1 MVDLTYEE
9 QFERQICEYLEAH
22 DWKYSPNDEGYDA
35 ERALFPEDV
44 FGWFEDLDLKAWK
57 RSIGSGPRADAAKEA
72 LLDLIVQLRA
82 TPLDNK
88 GGGPGGT
95 LQLLRSDL
103 PVGLR
108 DELKMVQWRP
118 ADPTNATR
126 MAAYG
131 KVRLRIMRQ
140 VHYSRRKPH
149 DSIDLVAF
157 INGIP
162 VATFELKTNFKQ
174 SIEAAVKQYAQ
185 DRNPKGEP
193 LLAFGTGALVHFV
206 VTESEVRMTTHL
218 DGENTYF
225 LPFNKGKDGGAG
237 NQVNEHGPATAYLW
251 EQVMARDTWLD
262 IFGSMLF
269 VDVKTSTNMITR
281 ERKTSTNVIFP
292 RFHQWQAVSR
302 MVEQVEVESAGGR
315 FLVQH
320 SAGSGKTNTIG
331 WTAHHLSNL
340 HDQTGRKIF
349 DTVVVITDRTV
360 LDDQMQRA
368 VLQIEGK
375 PDYVYNVDKR
385 ARTDAG
391 SKSRALLKALQDRRR
406 IVVVTIQTFPAVLKL
421 LSQDDSLAEH
431 RFAVIADEAHSSQAG
446 ATAKKVRQVL
456 RAGGQDVDEGT
467 EVDAE
472 DTINA
477 FADVPTPNVSFFAF
491 TATPK
496 QKTVELFGRRE
507 TPDAK
512 PFAFDVYSMKQA
524 IQEGFIL
531 DVLPR
536 FQHYGT
542 VYQIA
547 EVIKKNGVNISA
559 DDEDHLVEKAA
570 AARALKRFVRL
581 HPTNIA
587 QKVVIIVEHFRA
599 NVAGMLGGHAKAMI
613 VTSERKHALRYKVL
627 VDKYIKSKGYDLGTL
642 VAFSGA
648 VDDPEFGIHDKVSEA
663 KMNPG
668 VGPDLAKAF
677 AEPNYRVMIAADKFQ
692 TGFDQPLLCAMYVD
706 KRLEDIQAVQTL
718 SRLNRTFHVGNL
730 VKDRV
735 FILDFVNE
743 PKDIQAA
750 FAKWYE
756 EAEIETETNP
766 NQLHVLAMGLR
777 TFGIF
782 DLQDVA
788 QFVQGAQAGDRN
800 GITAAMSRAQDQFA
814 RNWQQAHEDQDTQAV
829 KRLEQFRKNVSSFVR
844 LYDFLSQVYD
854 YSGSPLEDLSDFCR
868 ELAQWIKAERT
879 HDEIDISS
887 ARLVVIDQKD
897 KGVTNASVTMKGN
910 KLTGPRALGTAT
922 VNDPQMVPLLEVI
935 DTLNTLFD
943 DLSES
948 AIAGLMALVIQA
960 AKSDEVLK
968 SRALENSLEN
978 FLKSEKVRD
987 RVLDTLLA
995 APGELGKVVAEVVG
1009 DGKGLDSIIAGAFHG
1024 VRLEAEQAVSTE
1036 GDKPLR

>member
-9 QFERQICEYLEAH
+9 QFERQICEHLAAH
-22 DWKYSPNDEGYDA
+22 GWLYSPNGQGYDA
-35 ERALFPEDV
+35 DRALYPDDV
-44 FGWFEDLDLKAWK
+44 FDWFEELDPQAWK
-57 RSIGSGPRADAAKEA
+57 RGIGSGQRADSPKKA
-72 LLDLIVQLRA
+72 LLDLIVQLRS

-95 LQLLRSDL
+95 LQLLRSDV
-103 PVGLR
+103 PIGLR

-118 ADPTNATR
+118 ADPTNVTR
-126 MAAYG
+126 MTAYG

-140 VHYSRRKPH
+140 VHYSRQKPH

-174 SIEAAVKQYAQ
+174 SIDAAVKQYAQ

-206 VTESEVRMTTHL
+206 VTESEVRMTSHL
-218 DGENTYF
+218 DGENTHF
-225 LPFNKGKDGGAG
+225 LPFNKGNNGGAG
-237 NQVNEHGPATAYLW
+237 NPVNEHGPATAYLW

-269 VDVKTSTNMITR
+269 VDVKTTTNAITR

-302 MVEQVEVESAGGR
+302 MVEQVKAESVGGR
-315 FLVQH
+315 FLIQH

-331 WTAHHLSNL
+331 WTAHRLSNL
-340 HDQTGRKIF
+340 HDQTGRKVF

-385 ARTDAG
+385 ARTDEG

-421 LSQDDSLAEH
+421 LSQDDSLAGH

-456 RAGGQDVDEGT
+456 RAGGQEVDEGT

-477 FADVPTPNVSFFAF
+477 LVDVPTPNVSFFAF

-496 QKTVELFGRRE
+496 PKTIELFGRRK
-507 TPDAK
+507 TPDGK
-512 PFAFDVYSMKQA
+512 PSAFDVYSMKQA

-536 FQHYGT
+536 YQNYGT

-547 EVIKKNGVNISA
+547 EAIKKNGVNVSA
-559 DDEDHLVEKAA
+559 DDEDNLVEKTAA
-570 AARALKRFVRL
+570 AKALKRFVRL

-587 QKVVIIVEHFRA
+587 QKVEIIVEHFRA
-599 NVAGMLGGHAKAMI
+599 NVAGLLGGHAKAMI
-613 VTSERKHALRYKVL
+613 VTSERKHALRYKL
-627 VDKYIKSKGYDLGTL
+627 AIDKYIKSKGYDLGTL
-642 VAFSGA
+642 VAFSGTL
-648 VDDPEFGIHDKVSEA
+648 DDPESGIHEEVSEA

-668 VGPDLAKAF
+668 VGRDLAEAF

-706 KRLEDIQAVQTL
+706 KRLDGIQAVQTL
-718 SRLNRTFHVGNL
+718 SRLNRTFRMDNL

-735 FILDFVNE
+735 FILDFINE

-750 FAKWYE
+750 FSQYYE
-756 EAEIETETNP
+756 EAEIETETDP

-782 DLQDVA
+782 DTQDVA
-788 QFVQGAQAGDRN
+788 QFVQGVQDGDRN
-800 GITAAMSRAQDQFA
+800 AITAAMSRAQDRFA
-814 RNWQQAHEDQDTQAV
+814 QAWDQTQDAEDTQAV
-829 KRLEQFRKNVSSFVR
+829 ERLEQFRKNVSSFVR

-854 YSGSPLEDLSDFCR
+854 YSGSPLEDLCAFCR
-868 ELAQWIKAERT
+868 ELAQWIKAEHT

-887 ARLVVIDQKD
+887 ARLVAIEQKD
-897 KGVTNASVTMKGN
+897 KGITNASVTEKGD
-910 KLTGPRALGTAT
+910 KLSGPSAVGTAK
-922 VNDPQMVPLLEVI
+922 VKDPKLVPLLEVI
-935 DTLNTLFD
+935 DTLNSLFD

-948 AIAGLMALVIQA
+948 AVAGLMALVIEA
-960 AKSDEVLK
+960 AKADEVLR

-987 RVLDTLLA
+987 RILDTLLA

-1024 VRLEAEQAVSTE
+1024 VRLDAEQEAS
-1036 GDKPLR
+1036 

>member
-1 MVDLTYEE
+1 MVDLTYESEFE
-9 QFERQICEYLEAH
+9 QRICEYLAAH
-22 DWKYSPNDEGYDA
+22 GWEYSANGEGYDA

-44 FGWFEDLDLKAWK
+44 FDWFKDLDPQAWK
-57 RSIGSGPRADAAKEA
+57 RSIGSGPRADSAKEA
-72 LLDLIVQLRA
+72 LLDLIVQLRS
-82 TPLDNK
+82 TPLDNR

-95 LQLLRSDL
+95 LQLLRSNV

-108 DELKMVQWRP
+108 DEMKMVQWRP

-126 MAAYG
+126 IAAYD

-140 VHYSRRKPH
+140 VHYSRQKPH

-174 SIEAAVKQYAQ
+174 SIDAAVKQYAQ

-193 LLAFGTGALVHFV
+193 LLSFGTGALVHFV

-218 DGENTYF
+218 DGEDTYF
-225 LPFNKGKDGGAG
+225 LPFNKGNNGGAG
-237 NQVNEHGPATAYLW
+237 NPVNEQGPATAYLW
-251 EQVMARDTWLD
+251 EQVMARDAWLD

-269 VDVKTSTNMITR
+269 VDVKTSTNAITR

-302 MVEQVEVESAGGR
+302 MVEQVKAESVGGR
-315 FLVQH
+315 FLIQH

-331 WTAHHLSNL
+331 WTAHRLSNL
-340 HDQTGRKIF
+340 HDPTGRKVF

-385 ARTDAG
+385 ARTDQG

-406 IVVVTIQTFPAVLKL
+406 IVVVTIQTFPAVLQL
-421 LSQDDSLAEH
+421 LSQDDSLAGH

-456 RAGGQDVDEGT
+456 RAGGQEVDEGT

-477 FADVPTPNVSFFAF
+477 FADAPTPNVSFFAF

-496 QKTVELFGRRE
+496 PKTIELFGRRE

-512 PFAFDVYSMKQA
+512 PSAFDVYSMKQA

-536 FQHYGT
+536 YQNYGT
-542 VYQIA
+542 IYQIA
-547 EVIKKNGVNISA
+547 EAIKKNGVNVSA
-559 DDEDHLVEKAA
+559 NDEENLVEKAA
-570 AARALKRFVRL
+570 AAKALKRFVRL

-587 QKVVIIVEHFRA
+587 QKVEIIVEHFRA
-599 NVAGMLGGHAKAMI
+599 NVANLLGGHAKAMI
-613 VTSERKHALRYKVL
+613 VTSERKHALRYKL
-627 VDKYIKSKGYDLGTL
+627 VIDKYIKTKGYDIGTL
-642 VAFSGA
+642 VAFSGTL
-648 VDDPEFGIHDKVSEA
+648 DDPESGIHDEVSEA

-668 VGPDLAKAF
+668 AGPDLAEAF

-706 KRLEDIQAVQTL
+706 KRLDNIQAVQTL
-718 SRLNRTFHVGNL
+718 SRLNRTFRSGNL

-735 FILDFVNE
+735 FILDFVND
-743 PKDIQAA
+743 PKDIQAE
-750 FAKWYE
+750 FAKYYE

-782 DLQDVA
+782 DTQDVA
-788 QFVQGAQAGDRN
+788 QFVQGAQDGDRN
-800 GITAAMSRAQDQFA
+800 AITAAMSGAQDRFA
-814 RNWQQAHEDQDTQAV
+814 QAWDQAQDNEDTQAV
-829 KRLEQFRKNVSSFVR
+829 ERLEQFRKNVSSFVR

-854 YSGSPLEDLSDFCR
+854 YSGSPLEDLCAFCR

-879 HDEIDISS
+879 HDEVDISS
-887 ARLVVIDQKD
+887 ARLVAIEQKD
-897 KGVTNASVTMKGN
+897 KGVTNASVTEKGD
-910 KLTGPRALGTAT
+910 KLSGPSAVGTAK
-922 VNDPQMVPLLEVI
+922 VKDPKLVPLLEVI
-935 DTLNTLFD
+935 DTLNSLFD

-948 AIAGLMALVIQA
+948 AVAGLMALVIEA
-960 AKSDEVLK
+960 AKSDEVLR

-987 RVLDTLLA
+987 RILDTLLA

-1024 VRLEAEQAVSTE
+1024 VRLDAEQEA
-1036 GDKPLR
+1036 R

>member
-1 MVDLTYEE
+1 MVDLTYESEFE
-9 QFERQICEYLEAH
+9 QRICEYLAAH
-22 DWKYSPNDEGYDA
+22 GWEYSANGEGYDA
-35 ERALFPEDV
+35 ERALFPEDI
-44 FGWFEDLDLKAWK
+44 FDWFKDLDPQAWK
-57 RSIGSGPRADAAKEA
+57 RSIGSGPRADSAKEA
-72 LLDLIVQLRA
+72 LLDLIVQLRS
-82 TPLDNK
+82 TPLDNR

-95 LQLLRSDL
+95 LQLLRSNV

-108 DELKMVQWRP
+108 HEMKMVQWRP

-126 MAAYG
+126 MAAYD

-140 VHYSRRKPH
+140 VHYSRQKPH

-174 SIEAAVKQYAQ
+174 SIDAAVKQYAQ

-218 DGENTYF
+218 DGEDTYF
-225 LPFNKGKDGGAG
+225 LPFNKGNNGGAG
-237 NQVNEHGPATAYLW
+237 NPVNEQGPATAYLW
-251 EQVMARDTWLD
+251 EQVMARDAWLD

-269 VDVKTSTNMITR
+269 VDVKTSTNAITR

-302 MVEQVEVESAGGR
+302 MVEQVKAESVGGR
-315 FLVQH
+315 FLIQH

-331 WTAHHLSNL
+331 WTAHRLSNL
-340 HDQTGRKIF
+340 HDPTGRKVF

-385 ARTDAG
+385 ARTDQG

-421 LSQDDSLAEH
+421 LSQDDSLAGH

-456 RAGGQDVDEGT
+456 RAGGQEVDEGT

-477 FADVPTPNVSFFAF
+477 FADAPTPNVSFFAF

-496 QKTVELFGRRE
+496 PKTIELFGRRE

-512 PFAFDVYSMKQA
+512 PSAFDVYSMKQA

-536 FQHYGT
+536 YQNYGT
-542 VYQIA
+542 IYQIA
-547 EVIKKNGVNISA
+547 EAIKKNGVNVSA
-559 DDEDHLVEKAA
+559 DDEDNLVEKAA
-570 AARALKRFVRL
+570 AAKALKRFVRL

-587 QKVVIIVEHFRA
+587 QKVEIIVEHFRA
-599 NVAGMLGGHAKAMI
+599 NVANLLGGHAKAMI
-613 VTSERKHALRYKVL
+613 VTSERKHALRYKL
-627 VDKYIKSKGYDLGTL
+627 AIDKYIKSKGYDIGTL
-642 VAFSGA
+642 VAFSGTL
-648 VDDPEFGIHDKVSEA
+648 DDPESGIHDEVSEA

-668 VGPDLAKAF
+668 AGPDLAEAF

-706 KRLEDIQAVQTL
+706 KRLDNIQAVQTL
-718 SRLNRTFHVGNL
+718 SRLNRTFRSGNL

-735 FILDFVNE
+735 FILDFVND
-743 PKDIQAA
+743 PKDIQAE
-750 FAKWYE
+750 FAKYYE
-756 EAEIETETNP
+756 EAEIETETDP
-766 NQLHVLAMGLR
+766 NQLHVLAIGLR

-782 DLQDVA
+782 DTQDVA
-788 QFVQGAQAGDRN
+788 QFIQGAQDSDRDA
-800 GITAAMSRAQDQFA
+800 ITAAMSRAQDRFA
-814 RNWQQAHEDQDTQAV
+814 QAWDQAQGEEDSQAV
-829 KRLEQFRKNVSSFVR
+829 ERLEQFRKNVSSFVR

-854 YSGSPLEDLSDFCR
+854 YSGSPLEDLCAFCR
-868 ELAQWIKAERT
+868 ELAQWIKAEHT
-879 HDEIDISS
+879 HDEVDISS
-887 ARLVVIDQKD
+887 ARLVAIEQKD
-897 KGVTNASVTMKGN
+897 KGITNASVTEKGD
-910 KLTGPRALGTAT
+910 KLSGPSAVGTAK
-922 VNDPQMVPLLEVI
+922 VRDPKLVPLLEVI
-935 DTLNTLFD
+935 DTLNSLFD

-948 AIAGLMALVIQA
+948 AVAGLMALVIEA
-960 AKSDEVLK
+960 AKSDEVLR

-987 RVLDTLLA
+987 RILDTLLA

-1024 VRLEAEQAVSTE
+1024 VRLDAEQEA
-1036 GDKPLR
+1036 R

>member
-1 MVDLTYEE
+1 MGDLTYEE
-9 QFERQICEYLEAH
+9 QFERQICEDLAAH
-22 DWKYSPNDEGYDA
+22 GWEYSPNDEGYDA
-35 ERALFPEDV
+35 ARALFPQDV
-44 FGWFEDLDLKAWK
+44 FGWFEDLAPQEWA
-57 RSIGSGPRADAAKEA
+57 RGIGSGPRAAAAQDA

-95 LQLLRSDL
+95 LQLLRSSV

-118 ADPTNATR
+118 ADPTNGTR
-126 MAAYG
+126 VAAYD

-140 VHYSRRKPH
+140 VHYSHQKPH

-162 VATFELKTNFKQ
+162 VATFELKTKFKQ

-193 LLAFGTGALVHFV
+193 LLAFGAGALVHFV
-206 VTESEVRMTTHL
+206 VTESEVRMTTRL
-218 DGENTYF
+218 AGENTYF
-225 LPFNKGKDGGAG
+225 LPFNQGKDGGAG
-237 NQVNEHGPATAYLW
+237 NPVNEDGPATAYLW
-251 EQVMARDTWLD
+251 ERVMARDAWLD

-269 VDVKTSTNMITR
+269 VDVKTSTNLITR
-281 ERKTSTNVIFP
+281 ERKTATNVIFP

-302 MVEQVEVESAGGR
+302 MVEQAEAESAGGR
-315 FLVQH
+315 FLIQH

-340 HDQTGRKIF
+340 HDQAGRKIF

-375 PDYVYNVDKR
+375 RDYVYNVDRR

-406 IVVVTIQTFPAVLKL
+406 IVVVTIQTFPAVLRL
-421 LSQDDSLAEH
+421 LSEDDSLAGH

-456 RAGGQDVDEGT
+456 RAGGQEVDEGAD
-467 EVDAE
+467 VDAE

-496 QKTVELFGRRE
+496 SKTVELFGRRE
-507 TPDAK
+507 TADAK
-512 PFAFDVYSMKQA
+512 PSAFDVYSMKQA

-536 FQHYGT
+536 FQYYGT

-547 EVIKKNGVNISA
+547 EVIKKNGVNISV
-559 DDEDHLVEKAA
+559 DDEDHLVEKTAA
-570 AARALKRFVRL
+570 AKALKRFVRL
-581 HPTNIA
+581 HPTNIS
-587 QKVVIIVEHFRA
+587 QKVEIIVEHFRA

-627 VDKYIKSKGYDLGTL
+627 IDKYIKSKGYDLGTL
-642 VAFSGA
+642 VAFSGTL
-648 VDDPEFGIHDKVSEA
+648 DDPDFGIHDEVSEA

-668 VGPDLAKAF
+668 AGPDLAAAF

-718 SRLNRTFHVGNL
+718 SRLNRTFRMDSL

-756 EAEIETETNP
+756 EAEIETETDP

-777 TFGIF
+777 TFGVF
-782 DLQDVA
+782 DIQDVV
-788 QFVQGAQAGDRN
+788 QFVQGVHDGDRN
-800 GITAAMSRAQDQFA
+800 MITAAMGRAQDEFA
-814 RNWQQAHEDQDTQAV
+814 RKWQRAVEDENAQDV
-829 KRLEQFRKNVSSFVR
+829 ERLEQFRKNVSSFVR

-854 YSGSPLEDLSDFCR
+854 YSGSPLEDLSSFCR

-887 ARLVVIDQKD
+887 ARLVAIEQKD
-897 KGVTNASVTMKGN
+897 KGVTNASVTQKGD
-910 KLTGPRALGTAT
+910 KLTGPTAVGTAT
-922 VNDPQMVPLLEVI
+922 VKDPKMVPLLEVI

-960 AKSDEVLK
+960 AKSDEMLK

-987 RVLDTLLA
+987 RILDTLLA
-995 APGELGKVVAEVVG
+995 APGELGKAVAEVVG
-1009 DGKGLDSIIAGAFHG
+1009 DGRGLNSIIAGAFHG
-1024 VRLEAEQAVSTE
+1024 VRLDAEQEDSAE
-1036 GDKPLR
+1036 GDTPRQ

>member
-9 QFERQICEYLEAH
+9 QFERQICEYLKARKWE
-22 DWKYSPNDEGYDA
+22 YSPNDEGYDA
-35 ERALFPEDV
+35 ERALFPQDV
-44 FGWFEDLDLKAWK
+44 FGWFEDLAPQTWA
-57 RSIGSGPRADAAKEA
+57 RGIGSGPRADVAKDA

-95 LQLLRSDL
+95 LQLLRSNV

-108 DELKMVQWRP
+108 YELKMVQWRP
-118 ADPTNATR
+118 ADSTNASR
-126 MAAYG
+126 MAAYN

-140 VHYSRRKPH
+140 VHYSRQKPH

-206 VTESEVRMTTHL
+206 VTESEVRMTTRL

-225 LPFNKGKDGGAG
+225 LPFNKGRDGGAG
-237 NQVNEHGPATAYLW
+237 NPVNERGPATAYLW

-269 VDVKTSTNMITR
+269 VDVKTSTNLITR

-302 MVEQVEVESAGGR
+302 MVEQVKAESVGGR

-340 HDQTGRKIF
+340 HDQTGRKTF

-421 LSQDDSLAEH
+421 LSQDDSLAGH

-456 RAGGQDVDEGT
+456 RAGGQEVDEGA

-472 DTINA
+472 DAINA
-477 FADVPTPNVSFFAF
+477 LVDSPTPNVSFFAF

-496 QKTVELFGRRE
+496 QKTIELFGRRS
-507 TPDAK
+507 TSDAK
-512 PFAFDVYSMKQA
+512 PSPFDVYSMKQA

-536 FQHYGT
+536 YQNYGT

-559 DDEDHLVEKAA
+559 DDEDHLVEKTAA
-570 AARALKRFVRL
+570 AKALKRFVRL

-587 QKVVIIVEHFRA
+587 QKVEIIVEHFRA
-599 NVAGMLGGHAKAMI
+599 NVAGLLGGHAKAMI
-613 VTSERKHALRYKVL
+613 VTSERKHALRYKL
-627 VDKYIKSKGYDLGTL
+627 AIDKYIKAKGYDLGTL
-642 VAFSGA
+642 VAFSGTL
-648 VDDPEFGIHDKVSEA
+648 DDPESGIHDEVSEA

-668 VGPDLAKAF
+668 AGPDLAEAF
-677 AEPNYRVMIAADKFQ
+677 ADPNYRVMIAADKFQ

-706 KRLEDIQAVQTL
+706 KRLDGIQAVQTL
-718 SRLNRTFHVGNL
+718 SRLNRTFRMDNL

-735 FILDFVNE
+735 FVLDFVNE

-750 FAKWYE
+750 FAQWYE

-782 DLQDVA
+782 DLQDVTQFA
-788 QFVQGAQAGDRN
+788 QGVQAGDRN
-800 GITAAMSRAQDQFA
+800 KITAAMSRAQDQFA
-814 RNWQQAHEDQDTQAV
+814 RKWQQAHDDEDTQAV
-829 KRLEQFRKNVSSFVR
+829 ERLEQFRKNVSSFVR

-854 YSGSPLEDLSDFCR
+854 YSGSPLEDLSAFCR

-879 HDEIDISS
+879 RDEIDISS
-887 ARLVVIDQKD
+887 ARLVAIEQKD
-897 KGVTNASVTMKGN
+897 KGITNASVTQKGD
-910 KLTGPRALGTAT
+910 KLTGPSALGTAR
-922 VNDPQMVPLLEVI
+922 VKDPEMVPLMEVI

-987 RVLDTLLA
+987 RILDTLLA

-1024 VRLEAEQAVSTE
+1024 VRLDAEQEASTE
-1036 GDKPLR
+1036 GS

>member
-1 MVDLTYEE
+1 MVDLTYESEFE
-9 QFERQICEYLEAH
+9 QRICEYLAAH
-22 DWKYSPNDEGYDA
+22 GWEYSANGEGYDA

-44 FGWFEDLDLKAWK
+44 FDWFKDLDPQAWK
-57 RSIGSGPRADAAKEA
+57 RSIGSGPRADSAKEA
-72 LLDLIVQLRA
+72 LLDLIVQLRS
-82 TPLDNK
+82 TPLDNR

-95 LQLLRSDL
+95 LQLLRSNV

-108 DELKMVQWRP
+108 DEMKMVQWRP
-118 ADPTNATR
+118 ADPTNVTR
-126 MAAYG
+126 MAAYD

-140 VHYSRRKPH
+140 VHYSRQKPH

-174 SIEAAVKQYAQ
+174 SIDAAVKQYAQ

-193 LLAFGTGALVHFV
+193 LLSFGTGALVHFV

-218 DGENTYF
+218 DGEDTYF
-225 LPFNKGKDGGAG
+225 LPFNKGNNGGAG
-237 NQVNEHGPATAYLW
+237 NPVNEQGPATAYLW
-251 EQVMARDTWLD
+251 EQVMARDAWLD

-269 VDVKTSTNMITR
+269 VDVKTSTNAITR

-302 MVEQVEVESAGGR
+302 MVEQVKAESVGGR
-315 FLVQH
+315 FLIQH

-331 WTAHHLSNL
+331 WTAHRLSNL
-340 HDQTGRKIF
+340 HDPTGRKVF

-385 ARTDAG
+385 ARTDQG

-421 LSQDDSLAEH
+421 LSQDDSLAGH

-456 RAGGQDVDEGT
+456 RAGGQEVDEGT

-477 FADVPTPNVSFFAF
+477 FADAPTPNVSFFAF

-496 QKTVELFGRRE
+496 PKTIELFGRRE

-512 PFAFDVYSMKQA
+512 PSAFDVYSMKQA

-536 FQHYGT
+536 YQNYGT
-542 VYQIA
+542 IYQIA
-547 EVIKKNGVNISA
+547 EAIKKNGVNVSA
-559 DDEDHLVEKAA
+559 DDEDNLVEKAA
-570 AARALKRFVRL
+570 AAKALKRFVRL

-587 QKVVIIVEHFRA
+587 QKVEIIVEHFRA
-599 NVAGMLGGHAKAMI
+599 NVANLLGGHAKAMI
-613 VTSERKHALRYKVL
+613 VTSERRHALRYKL
-627 VDKYIKSKGYDLGTL
+627 AIDKYIKSKGYDIGTL
-642 VAFSGA
+642 VAFSGTL
-648 VDDPEFGIHDKVSEA
+648 DDPESGIHDEVSEA

-668 VGPDLAKAF
+668 ADPDLAEAF

-706 KRLEDIQAVQTL
+706 KRLDNIQAVQTL
-718 SRLNRTFHVGNL
+718 SRLNRTFRSGNL

-735 FILDFVNE
+735 FILDFVND
-743 PKDIQAA
+743 PKDIQAE
-750 FAKWYE
+750 FAKYYE

-782 DLQDVA
+782 DTQDVA
-788 QFVQGAQAGDRN
+788 QFVQGAQDGDRN
-800 GITAAMSRAQDQFA
+800 AITAAMSRAQDRFA
-814 RNWQQAHEDQDTQAV
+814 QAWDQAQGNEDTQAV
-829 KRLEQFRKNVSSFVR
+829 ERLEQFRKNVSSFVR

-854 YSGSPLEDLSDFCR
+854 YSGSPLEDLCAFCR
-868 ELAQWIKAERT
+868 ELAQWIKAEHT
-879 HDEIDISS
+879 HDEVDISS
-887 ARLVVIDQKD
+887 ARLVAIEQKD
-897 KGVTNASVTMKGN
+897 KGITNASVTEKGD
-910 KLTGPRALGTAT
+910 KLSGPSAVGTAK
-922 VNDPQMVPLLEVI
+922 VKDPKLVPLLEVI
-935 DTLNTLFD
+935 DTLNSLFD

-948 AIAGLMALVIQA
+948 AVAGLMALVIEA
-960 AKSDEVLK
+960 AKSDEVLR

-987 RVLDTLLA
+987 RILDTLLA

-1024 VRLEAEQAVSTE
+1024 VRLDAEQEAS
-1036 GDKPLR
+1036 

>member
-1 MVDLTYEE
+1 MVDLTYESEFE
-9 QFERQICEYLEAH
+9 QRICEYLAAQGWE
-22 DWKYSPNDEGYDA
+22 YSPNGEGYDA

-44 FGWFEDLDLKAWK
+44 FDWFKGLDPQAWQ
-57 RSIGSGPRADAAKEA
+57 RSIGSGPRADSAKHA
-72 LLDLIVQLRA
+72 LLDLIVQLRS
-82 TPLDNK
+82 TPLDNR

-95 LQLLRSDL
+95 LQLLRSDV

-126 MAAYG
+126 MAAYD

-140 VHYSRRKPH
+140 VHYSRQKPH

-174 SIEAAVKQYAQ
+174 SIDAAVKQYAQ

-225 LPFNKGKDGGAG
+225 LPFNKGNNGGAG
-237 NQVNEHGPATAYLW
+237 NPVNEHGPATAYLW
-251 EQVMARDTWLD
+251 EQVMARNTWLD

-269 VDVKTSTNMITR
+269 VDVKTTTNAITR

-292 RFHQWQAVSR
+292 RFHQWQAVLR
-302 MVEQVEVESAGGR
+302 MVEQVKAESVGGR
-315 FLVQH
+315 FLIQH

-331 WTAHHLSNL
+331 WTAHRLSNL
-340 HDQTGRKIF
+340 HDDSGRKVF
-349 DTVVVITDRTV
+349 DTVIVITDRTV

-385 ARTDAG
+385 ARTDQG

-421 LSQDDSLAEH
+421 LSQDDSLAGH

-456 RAGGQDVDEGT
+456 RAGGQEVDEGT

-477 FADVPTPNVSFFAF
+477 FADAPTPNVSFFAF

-496 QKTVELFGRRE
+496 PKTIELFGRRE

-512 PFAFDVYSMKQA
+512 PSAFDVYSMKQA

-536 FQHYGT
+536 YQNYGT

-547 EVIKKNGVNISA
+547 EAIKKNGVNVSA
-559 DDEDHLVEKAA
+559 ADEDNLVEKAEA
-570 AARALKRFVRL
+570 AKALKRFVRL

-587 QKVVIIVEHFRA
+587 QKVEIIVEHFRA

-613 VTSERKHALRYKVL
+613 VTSERKHALRYKL
-627 VDKYIKSKGYDLGTL
+627 AIDKYIKSKGYDLGTL
-642 VAFSGA
+642 VAFSGRL
-648 VDDPEFGIHDKVSEA
+648 DDPESGIHDEVSEA

-668 VGPDLAKAF
+668 AGPDLAEAF

-706 KRLEDIQAVQTL
+706 KRLDNIQAVQTL
-718 SRLNRTFHVGNL
+718 SRLNRTFRSGNL

-743 PKDIQAA
+743 PKDIKAE
-750 FAKWYE
+750 FAKYYE

-766 NQLHVLAMGLR
+766 NQLHVLAVGLR

-782 DLQDVA
+782 DTQDVA
-788 QFVQGAQAGDRN
+788 QFVQGAQDGDRN
-800 GITAAMSRAQDQFA
+800 AITAAMSRAQDRFA
-814 RNWQQAHEDQDTQAV
+814 QAWDQAEHDEDTQAV
-829 KRLEQFRKNVSSFVR
+829 ERLEQFRKNVSSFVR

-854 YSGSPLEDLSDFCR
+854 YSGSPLEDLCAFCR

-887 ARLVVIDQKD
+887 ARLVAIEQKD
-897 KGVTNASVTMKGN
+897 KGVTNASVTEKGD
-910 KLTGPRALGTAT
+910 KLTGPSALGTAK
-922 VNDPQMVPLLEVI
+922 VKDPEMVPLLEVI

-948 AIAGLMALVIQA
+948 AVAGLMALVIQA
-960 AKSDEVLK
+960 AKSDEVLR

-987 RVLDTLLA
+987 RILDTLLA

-1024 VRLEAEQAVSTE
+1024 VRLDAGQEDS
-1036 GDKPLR
+1036 

>member
-1 MVDLTYEE
+1 MDLTYEE
-9 QFERQICEYLEAH
+9 QFERQICEYLKAH
-22 DWKYSPNDEGYDA
+22 GWRYSPNGEGYDA
-35 ERALFPEDV
+35 ERALFPDDV
-44 FGWFEDLDLKAWK
+44 FGWFEDLNSQAWK
-57 RSIGSGPRADAAKEA
+57 RSIGSGPRADSAKEA
-72 LLDLIVQLRA
+72 LLDLIVQLRS

-95 LQLLRSDL
+95 LQLLRSNV

-118 ADPTNATR
+118 ADPTNVTR
-126 MAAYG
+126 MAAYD

-140 VHYSRRKPH
+140 VHYSRQKPH

-174 SIEAAVKQYAQ
+174 SIDAAVKQYAH
-185 DRNPKGEP
+185 DRSPKGEP

-225 LPFNKGKDGGAG
+225 LPFNQGNNGGAG
-237 NQVNEHGPATAYLW
+237 NPVNEHGPATAYLW
-251 EQVMARDTWLD
+251 ERVMARDTWLD

-269 VDVKTSTNMITR
+269 VEVKTNTNAITR

-302 MVEQVEVESAGGR
+302 MVEQVKAESVGGR

-331 WTAHHLSNL
+331 WTAHRLSNL
-340 HDQTGRKIF
+340 HDHTGRKVF

-385 ARTDAG
+385 ARTGQG

-421 LSQDDSLAEH
+421 LSQDDSLAGH

-456 RAGGQDVDEGT
+456 RAGGQEVDEGT

-477 FADVPTPNVSFFAF
+477 FADAPTPNVSFFAF

-496 QKTVELFGRRE
+496 PKTIELFGRRE
-507 TPDAK
+507 TPDGK
-512 PFAFDVYSMKQA
+512 PSAFDVYSMKQA

-536 FQHYGT
+536 YQNYGT

-547 EVIKKNGVNISA
+547 EAIKKNGVNVSA
-559 DDEDHLVEKAA
+559 DDEDNLVEKADA
-570 AARALKRFVRL
+570 AKALKRFVRL

-587 QKVVIIVEHFRA
+587 QKVEIIVEHFRA
-599 NVAGMLGGHAKAMI
+599 NVASLLGGHAKAMI
-613 VTSERKHALRYKVL
+613 VTSERKHALRYKL
-627 VDKYIKSKGYDLGTL
+627 SIDRYIKSKGYDLGTL
-642 VAFSGA
+642 VAFSGTL
-648 VDDPEFGIHDKVSEA
+648 DDPESGIHDEVSEA

-668 VGPDLAKAF
+668 TGPDLAEAF

-706 KRLEDIQAVQTL
+706 KRLDNIQAVQTL
-718 SRLNRTFHVGNL
+718 SRLNRTFRSGNL

-735 FILDFVNE
+735 FILDFVND
-743 PKDIQAA
+743 PKDIQAE
-750 FAKWYE
+750 FAKYYE

-766 NQLHVLAMGLR
+766 SQLHVLAMGLR

-782 DLQDVA
+782 DTQDVT
-788 QFVQGAQAGDRN
+788 QFVQGAQDGDRN
-800 GITAAMSRAQDQFA
+800 AITAAMSRAQDRFA
-814 RNWQQAHEDQDTQAV
+814 QAWDQAQDDEDTQAV
-829 KRLEQFRKNVSSFVR
+829 ERLEQFRKNVSSFVR

-854 YSGSPLEDLSDFCR
+854 YSGSPLEDLRAFCR

-887 ARLVVIDQKD
+887 ARLVAIEQKD
-897 KGVTNASVTMKGN
+897 KGVTNASVTQKGD
-910 KLTGPRALGTAT
+910 KLTGPSALGTAKMK
-922 VNDPQMVPLLEVI
+922 DPEMVPLLEVI

-948 AIAGLMALVIQA
+948 AVAGLMALVIQA
-960 AKSDEVLK
+960 AKSDEVLR

-987 RVLDTLLA
+987 RILDTLLA
-995 APGELGKVVAEVVG
+995 APGELGRVVAEVVG

-1024 VRLEAEQAVSTE
+1024 VRLDVEQDDS
-1036 GDKPLR
+1036 

>member
-1 MVDLTYEE
+1 MVDLTYESEFE
-9 QFERQICEYLEAH
+9 QRICEYLAAQG
-22 DWKYSPNDEGYDA
+22 WLYSPNGEGYDA
-35 ERALFPEDV
+35 DRALFPEDV
-44 FGWFEDLDLKAWK
+44 FEWFKDLDPQAWK
-57 RSIGSGPRADAAKEA
+57 RGLGSGPRADSAKGA
-72 LLDLIVQLRA
+72 LLDLIVQLRS

-95 LQLLRSDL
+95 LQLLRSDV

-126 MAAYG
+126 MAAYD

-140 VHYSRRKPH
+140 VYYSRQKPH

-174 SIEAAVKQYAQ
+174 SIDAAVKQYAQ
-185 DRNPKGEP
+185 DRKPKGEP

-206 VTESEVRMTTHL
+206 VTESEVRMTTRL

-225 LPFNKGKDGGAG
+225 LPFNQGNNGGAG
-237 NQVNEHGPATAYLW
+237 NPVSEHGPATAYLW

-262 IFGSMLF
+262 IFGSTLF
-269 VDVKTSTNMITR
+269 VDVKTSTNAITR

-302 MVEQVEVESAGGR
+302 MVEQIRAENVGGR
-315 FLVQH
+315 FLIQH

-331 WTAHHLSNL
+331 WTAHRLSNL
-340 HDQTGRKIF
+340 HDHVGRKVF

-368 VLQIEGK
+368 ILQIEGK

-385 ARTDAG
+385 ARTDEG

-421 LSQDDSLAEH
+421 LAQDDSLAGH

-456 RAGGQDVDEGT
+456 RAGGQEVDEGA

-472 DTINA
+472 DTINV
-477 FADVPTPNVSFFAF
+477 FADVPTPNASFFAF

-496 QKTVELFGRRE
+496 PKTIELFGRRKSPE
-507 TPDAK
+507 AK
-512 PFAFDVYSMKQA
+512 PSAFDVYSMKQA

-531 DVLPR
+531 NVLPR
-536 FQHYGT
+536 YQNYGT

-547 EVIKKNGVNISA
+547 EAIKKNGVNVSV
-559 DDEDHLVEKAA
+559 DDEDDLVEKTA

-587 QKVVIIVEHFRA
+587 QKVEIIVEHFRV
-599 NVAGMLGGHAKAMI
+599 NVAGLLDGHAKAMI
-613 VTSERKHALRYKVL
+613 VTSERKHALRYKL
-627 VDKYIKSKGYDLGTL
+627 AIDRYIKSKGYDLGTL
-642 VAFSGA
+642 VAFSGTL
-648 VDDPEFGIHDKVSEA
+648 DDPESGIHDEVSEA

-668 VGPDLAKAF
+668 VGPDLAEAF
-677 AEPNYRVMIAADKFQ
+677 AESSYRVMIAADKFQ

-706 KRLEDIQAVQTL
+706 KRLDGIQAVQTL
-718 SRLNRTFHVGNL
+718 SRLNRTFRTGNL

-735 FILDFVNE
+735 FILDFINE

-750 FAKWYE
+750 FAPYYE

-782 DLQDVA
+782 DTQDVD
-788 QFVQGAQAGDRN
+788 QFVRGAQASDRN
-800 GITAAMSRAQDQFA
+800 SITAAMSRAQDRFA
-814 RNWQQAHEDQDTQAV
+814 QAWDQAQDDEGTQAV
-829 KRLEQFRKNVSSFVR
+829 ERLEQFRKNVSSFVR

-854 YSGSPLEDLSDFCR
+854 YSGSPLEDLCAFCR
-868 ELAQWIKAERT
+868 ELAQWIHAERT
-879 HDEIDISS
+879 HDDIDISS
-887 ARLVVIDQKD
+887 ARLVAIEQKD
-897 KGVTNASVTMKGN
+897 KGVTNASVTEKGD
-910 KLTGPRALGTAT
+910 KLTGPSALGTAK
-922 VNDPQMVPLLEVI
+922 VKDPEMVPLLEVI
-935 DTLNTLFD
+935 DTLNTLFE

-948 AIAGLMALVIQA
+948 AVAGLMALVIQA
-960 AKSDEVLK
+960 AKSDEVLR

-987 RVLDTLLA
+987 RILDTLLA
-995 APGELGKVVAEVVG
+995 APGELGRVVAEVVG

-1024 VRLEAEQAVSTE
+1024 VRLDAEQETS
-1036 GDKPLR
+1036 

>member
-1 MVDLTYEE
+1 MVDLTYESEFE
-9 QFERQICEYLEAH
+9 QRICEYLAAH
-22 DWKYSPNDEGYDA
+22 GWEYSPNGEGYDA

-44 FGWFEDLDLKAWK
+44 FDWFRDLDPQAWK
-57 RSIGSGPRADAAKEA
+57 RSIGSGPRAASVKEA
-72 LLDLIVQLRA
+72 LLDLIVQLRS
-82 TPLDNK
+82 TPLDNR

-95 LQLLRSDL
+95 LQLLRSNV

-108 DELKMVQWRP
+108 DEMKMVQWRP

-140 VHYSRRKPH
+140 VHYSRQKPH

-174 SIEAAVKQYAQ
+174 SIDAAVKQYAQ

-206 VTESEVRMTTHL
+206 VTESEVGMTTHL

-225 LPFNKGKDGGAG
+225 LPFNQGNNGGAG
-237 NQVNEHGPATAYLW
+237 NLVNEHGPATAYLW

-269 VDVKTSTNMITR
+269 VDVKTSANVITR

-302 MVEQVEVESAGGR
+302 MVEQVKAESVGGR
-315 FLVQH
+315 FLIQH

-331 WTAHHLSNL
+331 WTAHRLSNL
-340 HDQTGRKIF
+340 HDPTGRKVF
-349 DTVVVITDRTV
+349 DTVMVITDRTV

-375 PDYVYNVDKR
+375 PDYVYNVDRR
-385 ARTDAG
+385 ARTDEG

-421 LSQDDSLAEH
+421 LSQDDSLAGH

-456 RAGGQDVDEGT
+456 RVGGQEVDEGA
-467 EVDAE
+467 EIDAE
-472 DTINA
+472 DAINA

-496 QKTVELFGRRE
+496 PKTIELFGRRK

-512 PFAFDVYSMKQA
+512 PSAFDVYSMKQA

-536 FQHYGT
+536 YQSYGT

-547 EVIKKNGVNISA
+547 EAIKKNGVNVSA
-559 DDEDHLVEKAA
+559 DDEDNLVEKTAA
-570 AARALKRFVRL
+570 AKALKRFVRL

-587 QKVVIIVEHFRA
+587 QKVEIIVEHFRA
-599 NVAGMLGGHAKAMI
+599 NVAGLLGGHAKAMI
-613 VTSERKHALRYKVL
+613 VTSERKHALRYKL
-627 VDKYIKSKGYDLGTL
+627 AVDKYIKAKGYDLGTL
-642 VAFSGA
+642 VAFSGTL
-648 VDDPEFGIHDKVSEA
+648 DDPESGIHDEVSEA

-668 VGPDLAKAF
+668 AGPDLAEAF

-706 KRLEDIQAVQTL
+706 KRLDGIQAVQTL
-718 SRLNRTFHVGNL
+718 SRLNRTFRSGNL

-735 FILDFVNE
+735 FVLDFINE
-743 PKDIQAA
+743 PTDIQAA
-750 FAKWYE
+750 FAEYYE

-766 NQLHVLAMGLR
+766 NQLHVLAMGLS

-782 DLQDVA
+782 DTQDVA
-788 QFVQGAQAGDRN
+788 QFVQGAQDGDRN
-800 GITAAMSRAQDQFA
+800 AITAAMSRAQDRFA
-814 RNWQQAHEDQDTQAV
+814 QAWDHAQADENTQAV
-829 KRLEQFRKNVSSFVR
+829 ERLEQFRKNVSSFVR

-854 YSGSPLEDLSDFCR
+854 YSGSPLEDLCAFCR

-887 ARLVVIDQKD
+887 ARLVAIEQKD
-897 KGVTNASVTMKGN
+897 KGVTNASVTEKGD
-910 KLTGPRALGTAT
+910 KLTGPSALGTAK
-922 VNDPQMVPLLEVI
+922 VKDPEMVPLLEVI

-948 AIAGLMALVIQA
+948 AVAGLMALVIQA
-960 AKSDEVLK
+960 AKSDEVLR

-987 RVLDTLLA
+987 RILDTLLA

-1024 VRLEAEQAVSTE
+1024 VRLDAEQEAS
-1036 GDKPLR
+1036 

>member
-1 MVDLTYEE
+1 MVDLTYESEFE
-9 QFERQICEYLEAH
+9 QRICEYLSAQG
-22 DWKYSPNDEGYDA
+22 WLYSPNGEGYDA
-35 ERALFPEDV
+35 QRALFPDDV
-44 FGWFEDLDLKAWK
+44 FGWFKDLDLQAWQ
-57 RSIGSGPRADAAKEA
+57 RNIGSGPRADSAQEA
-72 LLDLIVQLRA
+72 LLDLIVQLRS

-95 LQLLRSDL
+95 LQLLRSDV

-126 MAAYG
+126 TAAYD

-140 VHYSRRKPH
+140 VHYSRQKPH

-174 SIEAAVKQYAQ
+174 SIDAAVKQYAQ

-206 VTESEVRMTTHL
+206 VTESEVRMTTQL

-225 LPFNKGKDGGAG
+225 LPFNRGNNGGAG
-237 NQVNEHGPATAYLW
+237 NPVNEHGPATAYLW

-262 IFGSMLF
+262 IFGSTLF
-269 VDVKTSTNMITR
+269 VDVKTSTNAITR

-302 MVEQVEVESAGGR
+302 MVEQIKAESVGGR
-315 FLVQH
+315 FLIQH

-331 WTAHHLSNL
+331 WAAHRLSNL
-340 HDQTGRKIF
+340 HDHTGRKIF

-385 ARTDAG
+385 ARTDEG

-421 LSQDDSLAEH
+421 LAQDDSLAGH

-456 RAGGQDVDEGT
+456 RAGGQEVDEGT

-477 FADVPTPNVSFFAF
+477 LADAPTPNVSFFAF

-496 QKTVELFGRRE
+496 PKTIELFGRRK

-512 PFAFDVYSMKQA
+512 PSAFDVYSMKQA

-536 FQHYGT
+536 YQNYGT

-547 EVIKKNGVNISA
+547 EAIKKNGVNVSA
-559 DDEDHLVEKAA
+559 DDEDNLVEKTAA
-570 AARALKRFVRL
+570 AKALKRFVRL

-587 QKVVIIVEHFRA
+587 QKVEIIVEHFRA
-599 NVAGMLGGHAKAMI
+599 NVAGLLGGHAKAMI
-613 VTSERKHALRYKVL
+613 VTSERKHALRYKL
-627 VDKYIKSKGYDLGTL
+627 AIDKYIKAKGYDLGTL
-642 VAFSGA
+642 VAFSGTL
-648 VDDPEFGIHDKVSEA
+648 DDPESGIHDEVSEA
-663 KMNPG
+663 KMNPDA
-668 VGPDLAKAF
+668 GPDLAEAF

-706 KRLEDIQAVQTL
+706 KRLDGIQAVQTL
-718 SRLNRTFHVGNL
+718 SRLNRTFRTGNL

-735 FILDFVNE
+735 FILDFINE

-750 FAKWYE
+750 FAPYYE

-782 DLQDVA
+782 DTQDVA
-788 QFVQGAQAGDRN
+788 QFIQGAQDSDRN
-800 GITAAMSRAQDQFA
+800 AITAAMSRAQDRFA
-814 RNWQQAHEDQDTQAV
+814 QAWDQAQDDEDTQAV
-829 KRLEQFRKNVSSFVR
+829 ERLEQFRKNVSSFVR

-854 YSGSPLEDLSDFCR
+854 YSGSPLEDLCAFCR
-868 ELAQWIKAERT
+868 ELAQWINAERT

-887 ARLVVIDQKD
+887 ARLVAIEQKD
-897 KGVTNASVTMKGN
+897 KGVTNASVTEKGD
-910 KLTGPRALGTAT
+910 KLTGPSALGTAK
-922 VNDPQMVPLLEVI
+922 VKDPEMVPLLEVI

-948 AIAGLMALVIQA
+948 AVAGLMALVIQA
-960 AKSDEVLK
+960 AKSDEVLR

-987 RVLDTLLA
+987 RILDTLLA
-995 APGELGKVVAEVVG
+995 APGELGRVVAEVVG

-1024 VRLEAEQAVSTE
+1024 VRLDSEHEA
-1036 GDKPLR
+1036 

>member
-9 QFERQICEYLEAH
+9 RFERQICEYLGAH
-22 DWKYSPNDEGYDA
+22 GWRYSPNDEGYDA

-44 FGWFEDLDLKAWK
+44 FGWFQDLDPQTWE
-57 RSIGSGPRADAAKEA
+57 RGIGSGTRAQAAEQS
-72 LLDLIVQLRA
+72 LLDLVVQLRS

-95 LQLLRSDL
+95 LQLLRADV

-118 ADPTNATR
+118 ADPTNVTR
-126 MAAYG
+126 LAAYD

-140 VHYSRRKPH
+140 VHYSRQKPH

-174 SIEAAVKQYAQ
+174 SIDAAVKQYAQ
-185 DRNPKGEP
+185 DRSPKGEP

-218 DGENTYF
+218 DGENSYF
-225 LPFNKGKDGGAG
+225 LPFNKGNNGGAG
-237 NQVNEHGPATAYLW
+237 NPVSEHGPATAYLW

-269 VDVKTSTNMITR
+269 VDVKTSTNAITR
-281 ERKTSTNVIFP
+281 ERKTSTRVIFP
-292 RFHQWQAVSR
+292 RFHQWHAVSR
-302 MVEQVEVESAGGR
+302 MVEQVKAESVGGR
-315 FLVQH
+315 FLIQH

-340 HDQTGRKIF
+340 HDGTGRKVF
-349 DTVVVITDRTV
+349 DSVVVITDRTV

-385 ARTDAG
+385 ARSDEG

-421 LSQDDSLAEH
+421 LSQDDSLSGH

-456 RAGGQDVDEGT
+456 RAGGHEVDEGT

-472 DTINA
+472 DTVNA
-477 FADVPTPNVSFFAF
+477 LADAPTPNVSFFAF

-496 QKTVELFGRRE
+496 PKTTELFGRRK
-507 TPDAK
+507 TPEAK
-512 PFAFDVYSMKQA
+512 PSAFDVYSMKQA

-536 FQHYGT
+536 YQNYRT

-547 EVIKKNGVNISA
+547 EAIKKNGVNVSA
-559 DDEDHLVEKAA
+559 DEQDNLVDEAA
-570 AARALKRFVRL
+570 AAKALKRFVRL

-587 QKVVIIVEHFRA
+587 QKVEIIVEHFRA
-599 NVAGMLGGHAKAMI
+599 NVAGLLGGHAKAMI
-613 VTSERKHALRYKVL
+613 VTSERRHALRYKL
-627 VDKYIKSKGYDLGTL
+627 SIDKYIKSRGYDLGTL
-642 VAFSGA
+642 VAFSGTL
-648 VDDPEFGIHDKVSEA
+648 DDPDSGIHDEVSEA

-668 VGPDLAKAF
+668 AGSDLAEAF

-706 KRLEDIQAVQTL
+706 KRLDGIQAVQTL
-718 SRLNRTFHVGNL
+718 SRLNRTFRSGNL

-735 FILDFVNE
+735 FILDFIND
-743 PKDIQAA
+743 PGDIQAA
-750 FAKWYE
+750 FAQFYE

-782 DLQDVA
+782 DSQDVT
-788 QFVQGAQAGDRN
+788 QFAQGAQAGDRN
-800 GITAAMSRAQDQFA
+800 AITAAMSRAQDRFA
-814 RNWQQAHEDQDTQAV
+814 QAWRQAQDDEDTQAV
-829 KRLEQFRKNVSSFVR
+829 ERLEQFRKNVSSFVR

-854 YSGSPLEDLSDFCR
+854 YSGSPLENLCAFCR

-879 HDEIDISS
+879 QDEVDISS
-887 ARLVVIDQKD
+887 ARLVAIEQKD
-897 KGVTNASVTMKGN
+897 KGITNASVTKKGDN
-910 KLTGPRALGTAT
+910 LTGPSALGTAK
-922 VNDPQMVPLLEVI
+922 VNDPKMVPLLEVI

-948 AIAGLMALVIQA
+948 AVAGLMALVIKA
-960 AKSDEVLK
+960 AKSDEVLR

-987 RVLDTLLA
+987 RILDTLLA

-1009 DGKGLDSIIAGAFHG
+1009 DGKGLDSIIVGAFHG
-1024 VRLEAEQAVSTE
+1024 VRLDVEHEAS
-1036 GDKPLR
+1036 

>member
-1 MVDLTYEE
+1 MVDLTYESEFE
-9 QFERQICEYLEAH
+9 QHICEYLAAH
-22 DWKYSPNDEGYDA
+22 GWEYSPNGEGYDA

-44 FGWFEDLDLKAWK
+44 FDWFKDLDSQAWK

-72 LLDLIVQLRA
+72 LLDLIVQLRSA
-82 TPLDNK
+82 PLDNR

-95 LQLLRSDL
+95 LQLLRSDV

-126 MAAYG
+126 MAAYD

-140 VHYSRRKPH
+140 VHYSRQKPH

-157 INGIP
+157 INGVP

-174 SIEAAVKQYAQ
+174 SVDAAVKQYAQ
-185 DRNPKGEP
+185 DRKPKGEP

-218 DGENTYF
+218 DGEDTYF
-225 LPFNKGKDGGAG
+225 LPFNKGKNGGAG
-237 NQVNEHGPATAYLW
+237 NPVNEHGPATAYLW

-269 VDVKTSTNMITR
+269 VDVKTSTNAITR
-281 ERKTSTNVIFP
+281 ERKTSTNIIFP

-302 MVEQVEVESAGGR
+302 MVEQVKAESVGGR
-315 FLVQH
+315 FLIQH

-331 WTAHHLSNL
+331 WTAHRLSNL
-340 HDQTGRKIF
+340 HDHTGRKVF

-385 ARTDAG
+385 ARTDQG

-421 LSQDDSLAEH
+421 LSQDDSLAGH

-456 RAGGQDVDEGT
+456 RAGGQEVDEGT

-477 FADVPTPNVSFFAF
+477 FADAPTPNVSFFAF

-496 QKTVELFGRRE
+496 PKTIELFGRRQ
-507 TPDAK
+507 TPAAK
-512 PFAFDVYSMKQA
+512 PSAFDVYSMKQA

-536 FQHYGT
+536 YQNYGT
-542 VYQIA
+542 IYQIA
-547 EVIKKNGVNISA
+547 EAIKKNGVNVSA
-559 DDEDHLVEKAA
+559 DDEDNLVEKAA
-570 AARALKRFVRL
+570 AAKALKRFVRL
-581 HPTNIA
+581 HPTNIS
-587 QKVVIIVEHFRA
+587 QKVEIIVEHFRA
-599 NVAGMLGGHAKAMI
+599 NVASLLGGHAKAMI
-613 VTSERKHALRYKVL
+613 VTSERKHALRYKL
-627 VDKYIKSKGYDLGTL
+627 AIDKYIKSKGYDLGTL
-642 VAFSGA
+642 VAFSGTL
-648 VDDPEFGIHDKVSEA
+648 DDPESGIHDEVSEA

-668 VGPDLAKAF
+668 AGPDLAEAF

-706 KRLEDIQAVQTL
+706 KRLDNIQAVQTL
-718 SRLNRTFHVGNL
+718 SRLNRTFRSGNL

-743 PKDIQAA
+743 PKDIRAE
-750 FAKWYE
+750 FAKYYE

-766 NQLHVLAMGLR
+766 NQLHVLAVGLR

-782 DLQDVA
+782 DTQDVA
-788 QFVQGAQAGDRN
+788 QFVQGAQDGDRN
-800 GITAAMSRAQDQFA
+800 SITAAMSRAQDRFA
-814 RNWQQAHEDQDTQAV
+814 QAWDQAEDNEDTQAV
-829 KRLEQFRKNVSSFVR
+829 ERLEQFRKNVSSFVR

-854 YSGSPLEDLSDFCR
+854 YSGSPLEDLCAFCR

-887 ARLVVIDQKD
+887 ARLVAIEQKD
-897 KGVTNASVTMKGN
+897 KGVTNASVTEKGD
-910 KLTGPRALGTAT
+910 KLTGPSALGTAK
-922 VNDPQMVPLLEVI
+922 VKDPEMVPLLEVI

-948 AIAGLMALVIQA
+948 AVAGLMALVIQA
-960 AKSDEVLK
+960 AKSDEVLR

-987 RVLDTLLA
+987 RILDTLLA

-1024 VRLEAEQAVSTE
+1024 VRLDAGQEDS
-1036 GDKPLR
+1036 

>member
-1 MVDLTYEE
+1 MDLTYESEFE
-9 QFERQICEYLEAH
+9 QRICEYLA
-22 DWKYSPNDEGYDA
+22 DNGWKYSTNGEGYDA
-35 ERALFPEDV
+35 DRALFPEDV
-44 FGWFEDLDLKAWK
+44 FEWFKDLDPQAWK
-57 RSIGSGPRADAAKEA
+57 RGIGSGPRADSAKEA
-72 LLDLIVQLRA
+72 LLDLIVQLRS

-95 LQLLRSDL
+95 LQLLRSDVPL
-103 PVGLR
+103 GLR

-126 MAAYG
+126 MAAYD

-140 VHYSRRKPH
+140 VHYSRQKPH

-174 SIEAAVKQYAQ
+174 SIDAAVKQYAQ
-185 DRNPKGEP
+185 DRNPKREP
-193 LLAFGTGALVHFV
+193 LLAFGTGALVHFL

-225 LPFNKGKDGGAG
+225 LPFNQGNNGGAG
-237 NQVNEHGPATAYLW
+237 NPVNEHGPATAYLW
-251 EQVMARDTWLD
+251 EQVMAPDAWLD
-262 IFGSMLF
+262 IFGSTLF
-269 VDVKTSTNMITR
+269 VDVKTSTNAITR

-302 MVEQVEVESAGGR
+302 MVEQIKAESVGGR
-315 FLVQH
+315 FLIQH

-331 WTAHHLSNL
+331 WTAHRLSNL
-340 HDQTGRKIF
+340 HDHTGRKIF

-385 ARTDAG
+385 ARTDEG

-421 LSQDDSLAEH
+421 LSQDDSLAGH

-456 RAGGQDVDEGT
+456 RAGGQEVDEGT

-477 FADVPTPNVSFFAF
+477 LADAPTPNVSFFAF

-496 QKTVELFGRRE
+496 PKTIELFGRRK

-512 PFAFDVYSMKQA
+512 PSAFDVYSMKQA

-536 FQHYGT
+536 YQNYGT

-547 EVIKKNGVNISA
+547 EAIKKNGVNVSA
-559 DDEDHLVEKAA
+559 DDEDNLVEKTAA
-570 AARALKRFVRL
+570 AKALKRFVRL

-587 QKVVIIVEHFRA
+587 QKVEIIVEHFRA
-599 NVAGMLGGHAKAMI
+599 NVADLLGGHAKAMI
-613 VTSERKHALRYKVL
+613 VTSERKHALRYKL
-627 VDKYIKSKGYDLGTL
+627 AIDKYIKSKGYDLGTL
-642 VAFSGA
+642 VAFSGTL
-648 VDDPEFGIHDKVSEA
+648 DDPESGIHDEVSEA

-668 VGPDLAKAF
+668 VGPDLAEAF

-706 KRLEDIQAVQTL
+706 KPLPGIRAVQTL
-718 SRLNRTFHVGNL
+718 SRLNRTFRTGNL

-735 FILDFVNE
+735 FILDFINE
-743 PKDIQAA
+743 PRDIQEA
-750 FAKWYE
+750 FAQYYE

-782 DLQDVA
+782 DTQDVV
-788 QFVQGAQAGDRN
+788 QFVQGAQEGDRDA
-800 GITAAMSRAQDQFA
+800 ITAAMSRAQDRFA
-814 RNWQQAHEDQDTQAV
+814 QAWDQAQDDEDAQAV
-829 KRLEQFRKNVSSFVR
+829 ERLEQFRKNVSSFVR

-854 YSGSPLEDLSDFCR
+854 YSGSPLEDLCAFCR

-879 HDEIDISS
+879 RDEIDISS
-887 ARLVVIDQKD
+887 ARLVAIEQKD
-897 KGVTNASVTMKGN
+897 KGITNASVTEKGD
-910 KLTGPRALGTAT
+910 KLTGPSALGTAR
-922 VNDPQMVPLLEVI
+922 VKDPEMVPLLEVI

-948 AIAGLMALVIQA
+948 AVAGLMALVIQA
-960 AKSDEVLK
+960 AKSDEVLR

-987 RVLDTLLA
+987 RILDTLLA
-995 APGELGKVVAEVVG
+995 APGELGRVVAEVVG
-1009 DGKGLDSIIAGAFHG
+1009 NGKGLDSIIAGAFHG
-1024 VRLEAEQAVSTE
+1024 VRLDVEQEAN
-1036 GDKPLR
+1036 

>member
-1 MVDLTYEE
+1 MDLTYESEFE
-9 QFERQICEYLEAH
+9 QRICEYLAAQG
-22 DWKYSPNDEGYDA
+22 WLYSPNGEGYDT
-35 ERALFPEDV
+35 ERALFPDDV
-44 FGWFEDLDLKAWK
+44 FGWLKDLDPRAWE
-57 RSIGSGPRADAAKEA
+57 RSIGSGLRADSAKEA
-72 LLDLIVQLRA
+72 LLDLIVQLRS
-82 TPLDNK
+82 TPLDNR

-95 LQLLRSDL
+95 LQLLRSNV

-118 ADPTNATR
+118 ADPTNTTR
-126 MAAYG
+126 KAAYD

-140 VHYSRRKPH
+140 VHYSRKKPH

-174 SIEAAVKQYAQ
+174 SIDAAVKQYAQ
-185 DRNPKGEP
+185 DRNPRGEP

-225 LPFNKGKDGGAG
+225 LPFNKGNNGGAG
-237 NQVNEHGPATAYLW
+237 NPVNEHGPATAYLW

-262 IFGSMLF
+262 VFGSMLF
-269 VDVKTSTNMITR
+269 VDVKTSTNAITR
-281 ERKTSTNVIFP
+281 ERKTSTKVIFP

-302 MVEQVEVESAGGR
+302 MVEQVKTESAGGR
-315 FLVQH
+315 FLIQH

-331 WTAHHLSNL
+331 WTAHRLSNL
-340 HDQTGRKIF
+340 HDETGRKIF

-368 VLQIEGK
+368 ILQIEGK

-385 ARTDAG
+385 ARTDEG

-406 IVVVTIQTFPAVLKL
+406 IVVVTIQTFPAVLKFL
-421 LSQDDSLAEH
+421 AQDGSLVGH

-456 RAGGQDVDEGT
+456 RAGGQEIDEGA

-477 FADVPTPNVSFFAF
+477 FADAPTPNVSFFAF

-496 QKTVELFGRRE
+496 PKTIELFGRRK
-507 TPDAK
+507 TPNAK
-512 PFAFDVYSMKQA
+512 PSAFDVYSMKQA

-536 FQHYGT
+536 YQNYGT

-547 EVIKKNGVNISA
+547 EAIKKNGVNVSA
-559 DDEDHLVEKAA
+559 DDEDNLVEKTAA
-570 AARALKRFVRL
+570 AKALKRFVRL
-581 HPTNIA
+581 HPTNIS
-587 QKVVIIVEHFRA
+587 QKVEIIVEHFRT
-599 NVAGMLGGHAKAMI
+599 NVAGLLDGHAKAMI
-613 VTSERKHALRYKVL
+613 VTSERKHALRYKL
-627 VDKYIKSKGYDLGTL
+627 AIDKYIKARGYDLGTL
-642 VAFSGA
+642 VAFSGTL
-648 VDDPEFGIHDKVSEA
+648 DDPESGIHEEVSEF

-668 VGPDLAKAF
+668 VGPDLAEAF

-706 KRLEDIQAVQTL
+706 KRLGGIQAVQTL
-718 SRLNRTFHVGNL
+718 SRLNRTFRTGNL

-735 FILDFVNE
+735 FILDFINE

-750 FAKWYE
+750 FAEYYE

-782 DLQDVA
+782 DNQDVT
-788 QFVQGAQAGDRN
+788 QFAEGAQDGDRN
-800 GITAAMSRAQDQFA
+800 AITAAMSRAQDRFA
-814 RNWQQAHEDQDTQAV
+814 LAWEQAQGDEDTQTV
-829 KRLEQFRKNVSSFVR
+829 ERLEQFRKNVSSFVR

-854 YSGSPLEDLSDFCR
+854 YSGSPLEDLCAFCR

-887 ARLVVIDQKD
+887 ARLVAIEQKD
-897 KGVTNASVTMKGN
+897 KGVTNVSVTEKGD
-910 KLTGPRALGTAT
+910 KLTGPSALGTAK
-922 VNDPQMVPLLEVI
+922 VKDPEMVPLLEVI

-948 AIAGLMALVIQA
+948 AVAGLMALVIQA
-960 AKSDEVLK
+960 AKSDEVLR

-987 RVLDTLLA
+987 RILDTLLA
-995 APGELGKVVAEVVG
+995 APGELGRVVAEVVG

-1024 VRLEAEQAVSTE
+1024 VRLDAEQEASE
-1036 GDKPLR
+1036 

>member
-1 MVDLTYEE
+1 MVDQTYEE
-9 QFERQICEYLEAH
+9 QFERQICEYLADHE
-22 DWKYSPNDEGYDA
+22 WLYSSNGEGYDA

-44 FGWFEDLDLKAWK
+44 FGWFKELDPQAWN
-57 RSIGSGPRADAAKEA
+57 RGIGSGPRAESAKEA
-72 LLDLIVQLRA
+72 LLDLIVQLRS
-82 TPLDNK
+82 TPLDNR

-95 LQLLRSDL
+95 LQLLRSNV

-108 DELKMVQWRP
+108 DEMKMVQWRP

-126 MAAYG
+126 MAAYD

-140 VHYSRRKPH
+140 VHYSRQKPH

-174 SIEAAVKQYAQ
+174 SIDAAVKQYAQ

-218 DGENTYF
+218 DGEDTYF
-225 LPFNKGKDGGAG
+225 LPFNKGNNGGAG
-237 NQVNEHGPATAYLW
+237 NPVNEQGPATAYLW
-251 EQVMARDTWLD
+251 EQVMARDAWLD
-262 IFGSMLF
+262 IFGAMLF
-269 VDVKTSTNMITR
+269 VDVKTNTNAITR

-302 MVEQVEVESAGGR
+302 MVEQVKAESVGGR
-315 FLVQH
+315 FLIQH

-331 WTAHHLSNL
+331 WTAHRLSNL
-340 HDQTGRKIF
+340 HDPTGRKVF

-385 ARTDAG
+385 ARTDQG

-421 LSQDDSLAEH
+421 LSQDDSLAGH

-456 RAGGQDVDEGT
+456 RAGGQEVDEGT

-477 FADVPTPNVSFFAF
+477 FADAPTPNVSFFAF

-496 QKTVELFGRRE
+496 PKTIELFGRRE

-512 PFAFDVYSMKQA
+512 PSAFDVYSMKQA

-536 FQHYGT
+536 YQNYGT
-542 VYQIA
+542 IYQIA
-547 EVIKKNGVNISA
+547 EAIKKNGVNVSA
-559 DDEDHLVEKAA
+559 DDEDNLVEKAA
-570 AARALKRFVRL
+570 AAKALKRFVRL

-587 QKVVIIVEHFRA
+587 QKVEIIVEHFRA
-599 NVAGMLGGHAKAMI
+599 NVANLLGGHAKAMI
-613 VTSERKHALRYKVL
+613 VTSERKHALRYKL
-627 VDKYIKSKGYDLGTL
+627 AIDKYIKSKGYDIGTL
-642 VAFSGA
+642 VAFSGTL
-648 VDDPEFGIHDKVSEA
+648 DDPESGIHDEVSEA

-668 VGPDLAKAF
+668 AGPDLAEAF

-706 KRLEDIQAVQTL
+706 KRLDNIQAVQTL
-718 SRLNRTFHVGNL
+718 SRLNRTFRSGNL

-735 FILDFVNE
+735 FILDFVND
-743 PKDIQAA
+743 PKDIQAE
-750 FAKWYE
+750 FAKYYE

-782 DLQDVA
+782 DTQDVA
-788 QFVQGAQAGDRN
+788 QFVQGAQDGDRN
-800 GITAAMSRAQDQFA
+800 AITAAMSRAQDRFA
-814 RNWQQAHEDQDTQAV
+814 QAWDQAQDNEDTQAV
-829 KRLEQFRKNVSSFVR
+829 ERLEQFRKNVSSFVR

-854 YSGSPLEDLSDFCR
+854 YSGSPLEDLCAFCR
-868 ELAQWIKAERT
+868 ELAQWIKAEHT
-879 HDEIDISS
+879 HDEVDISS
-887 ARLVVIDQKD
+887 ARLVAIEQKD
-897 KGVTNASVTMKGN
+897 KGITNASVTEKGD
-910 KLTGPRALGTAT
+910 KLSGPSAVGTAK
-922 VNDPQMVPLLEVI
+922 VKDPKLVPLLEVI
-935 DTLNTLFD
+935 DTLNSLFD

-948 AIAGLMALVIQA
+948 AVAGLMALVIEA
-960 AKSDEVLK
+960 AKSDEVLR

-987 RVLDTLLA
+987 RILDTLLA

-1024 VRLEAEQAVSTE
+1024 VRLDAEQEA
-1036 GDKPLR
+1036 R

>member
-1 MVDLTYEE
+1 MDLTYESEFE
-9 QFERQICEYLEAH
+9 QRICEYLASQG
-22 DWKYSPNDEGYDA
+22 WLYSPNGNGYDA
-35 ERALFPEDV
+35 ERALFPDDV
-44 FGWFEDLDLKAWK
+44 FGWLKDLDPKAWE
-57 RSIGSGPRADAAKEA
+57 RSIGSGLRAASAKEA
-72 LLDLIVQLRA
+72 LLDLIVQLRS
-82 TPLDNK
+82 TPLDNR

-95 LQLLRSDL
+95 LQLLRSNV

-118 ADPTNATR
+118 ADPTNVTR
-126 MAAYG
+126 KAAYD

-140 VHYSRRKPH
+140 VHYSQKRPH

-174 SIEAAVKQYAQ
+174 SIDAAVKQYAQ

-225 LPFNKGKDGGAG
+225 LPFNKGNNGGAG
-237 NQVNEHGPATAYLW
+237 NPVNEHGPATAYLW

-269 VDVKTSTNMITR
+269 ADVKTSTNAITR
-281 ERKTSTNVIFP
+281 ERKTSTKVIFP

-302 MVEQVEVESAGGR
+302 MVEQVKAESAGGR
-315 FLVQH
+315 FLIQH

-331 WTAHHLSNL
+331 WTAHRLSNL
-340 HDQTGRKIF
+340 HDDTGRKIF

-385 ARTDAG
+385 ARTDEG

-421 LSQDDSLAEH
+421 LAQNDSLAGH

-456 RAGGQDVDEGT
+456 RAGGQEIDEGA

-472 DTINA
+472 DTLNA
-477 FADVPTPNVSFFAF
+477 LAEAPTPNVSFFAF

-496 QKTVELFGRRE
+496 PKTIELFGRRK
-507 TPDAK
+507 TPNAK
-512 PFAFDVYSMKQA
+512 PSAFDVYSMKQA

-536 FQHYGT
+536 YQNYGT

-547 EVIKKNGVNISA
+547 EAIKKNGVNVSA
-559 DDEDHLVEKAA
+559 DDEDNLVEKTAA
-570 AARALKRFVRL
+570 AKALKRFVRL

-587 QKVVIIVEHFRA
+587 QKVEIVVEHFRA
-599 NVAGMLGGHAKAMI
+599 NVAGLLDGHAKAMI
-613 VTSERKHALRYKVL
+613 VTSERKHALRYKL
-627 VDKYIKSKGYDLGTL
+627 AIDKYIKARGYDLGTL
-642 VAFSGA
+642 VAFSGTL
-648 VDDPEFGIHDKVSEA
+648 DDPESGIHEEVSEA

-668 VGPDLAKAF
+668 AGSDLAEAF

-706 KRLEDIQAVQTL
+706 KRLDGIQAVQTL
-718 SRLNRTFHVGNL
+718 SRLNRTFRTGNL

-735 FILDFVNE
+735 FILDFINE

-750 FAKWYE
+750 FAEYYE

-782 DLQDVA
+782 DNQDVT
-788 QFVQGAQAGDRN
+788 QFVEGARDGDRN
-800 GITAAMSRAQDQFA
+800 AITAAMSRTQDRFAQAWDQA
-814 RNWQQAHEDQDTQAV
+814 QVDEDTQAV
-829 KRLEQFRKNVSSFVR
+829 ERLEQFRKNVSSFVR
-844 LYDFLSQVYD
+844 LFDFLSQVYD
-854 YSGSPLEDLSDFCR
+854 YSGSPLEDLCAFCR
-868 ELAQWIKAERT
+868 ELAQWIKAERR

-887 ARLVVIDQKD
+887 ARLVAIEQKD
-897 KGVTNASVTMKGN
+897 KGVTNVSVTEKGD
-910 KLTGPRALGTAT
+910 KLTGPSALGTAK
-922 VNDPQMVPLLEVI
+922 VKDPEMVPLLQVI

-948 AIAGLMALVIQA
+948 AVAGLMALVIQA
-960 AKSDEVLK
+960 AKSDEVLR

-987 RVLDTLLA
+987 RILDTLLA

-1024 VRLEAEQAVSTE
+1024 VRLDAE
-1036 GDKPLR
+1036 

>member
-1 MVDLTYEE
+1 MVNLTYEE

-22 DWKYSPNDEGYDA
+22 GWKYSSNDEGYDA

-44 FGWFEDLDLKAWK
+44 FGWFEDLAPQTWA
-57 RSIGSGPRADAAKEA
+57 RSIGSGPSVDAAKEL

-82 TPLDNK
+82 APLDNK

-95 LQLLRSDL
+95 LQLLRSNV

-118 ADPTNATR
+118 ADPTNTAR
-126 MAAYG
+126 MALHD

-206 VTESEVRMTTHL
+206 VTESEVRMTTRL

-225 LPFNKGKDGGAG
+225 LPFNKGKDDGAG
-237 NQVNEHGPATAYLW
+237 NPVNEHGPATAYLW

-302 MVEQVEVESAGGR
+302 MVEQVEVESVGGR

-340 HDQTGRKIF
+340 HDPTGRKVF

-406 IVVVTIQTFPAVLKL
+406 IVVVTIQTFPAVLEL
-421 LSQDDSLAEH
+421 LSQDDLLAGH

-456 RAGGQDVDEGT
+456 RAGGQEVDEGT
-467 EVDAE
+467 EIDAE

-477 FADVPTPNVSFFAF
+477 FADAPTPNVSFFAF

-512 PFAFDVYSMKQA
+512 PSAFDVYSMKQA

-559 DDEDHLVEKAA
+559 DDEEYLVEKTAA
-570 AARALKRFVRL
+570 AKALKRFVRL
-581 HPTNIA
+581 HPTNIS
-587 QKVVIIVEHFRA
+587 QKVEIIVEHFRA
-599 NVAGMLGGHAKAMI
+599 NVASMLGGHAKAMI

-627 VDKYIKSKGYDLGTL
+627 IDKYIKSKGYDLGTL
-642 VAFSGA
+642 VAFSGTQ
-648 VDDPEFGIHDKVSEA
+648 DDPEFGIQDEVSEA

-668 VGPDLAKAF
+668 AGPDLAAAF

-706 KRLEDIQAVQTL
+706 KRLEDLQAVQTL
-718 SRLNRTFHVGNL
+718 SRLNRTFRMGNL

-782 DLQDVA
+782 DTQDVA
-788 QFVQGAQAGDRN
+788 QFVQGAQAGGRN
-800 GITAAMSRAQDQFA
+800 AITAAMSRAQDQFA
-814 RNWQQAHEDQDTQAV
+814 GKWQQAHDDQDTQAV
-829 KRLEQFRKNVSSFVR
+829 ERLEQFRKNVSSFVR

-854 YSGSPLEDLSDFCR
+854 YSGSPLEDLSAFCR

-879 HDEIDISS
+879 HDAIDISS
-887 ARLVVIDQKD
+887 ARLVAIEQKD
-897 KGVTNASVTMKGN
+897 KGITNASITQKGD
-910 KLTGPRALGTAT
+910 KLTGARAVGTAT
-922 VNDPQMVPLLEVI
+922 VKNPQMVPLLEVI

-987 RVLDTLLA
+987 RILDTLLA
-995 APGELGKVVAEVVG
+995 APGELGKVIAEVVG
-1009 DGKGLDSIIAGAFHG
+1009 DDKGLDSIIAGAFHG
-1024 VRLEAEQAVSTE
+1024 VRLEAEQEFCVE
-1036 GDKPLR
+1036 DDKSQQ

>member
-1 MVDLTYEE
+1 MDLTYESE
-9 QFERQICEYLEAH
+9 FEKRICEYLAASG
-22 DWKYSPNDEGYDA
+22 WLYSPNGEGYDA
-35 ERALFPEDV
+35 ERALFPDDV
-44 FGWFEDLDLKAWK
+44 VGWFQDQDPQAWQ
-57 RSIGSGPRADAAKEA
+57 RGIGSGPRAQEAEQA
-72 LLDLIVQLRA
+72 LLDLIVQLRS
-82 TPLDNK
+82 TPLDNR

-95 LQLLRSDL
+95 LQLLRSDV

-118 ADPTNATR
+118 SDPTNATR
-126 MAAYG
+126 VAAYD

-140 VHYSRRKPH
+140 VHYSRQTPH

-157 INGIP
+157 VNGIP

-174 SIEAAVKQYAQ
+174 SIDAAVKQYAQ
-185 DRNPKGEP
+185 DRHPKGEP

-218 DGENTYF
+218 EGENTHF
-225 LPFNKGKDGGAG
+225 LPFNMGSDGGAG
-237 NQVNEHGPATAYLW
+237 NPVNEDGPATAYLW
-251 EQVMARDTWLD
+251 EQVMARDTWLE
-262 IFGSMLF
+262 ILGSMLF
-269 VDVKTSTNMITR
+269 VDVKAVTNAITR
-281 ERKTSTNVIFP
+281 ERKTSTSVIFP
-292 RFHQWQAVSR
+292 RFHQWKAVSR
-302 MVEQVEVESAGGR
+302 MIDQIEAEGVGGR
-315 FLVQH
+315 FLIQH

-340 HDQTGRKIF
+340 HDQTGRKTF
-349 DTVVVITDRTV
+349 DTVLVITDRTV

-368 VLQIEGK
+368 ILQIEGK
-375 PDYVYNVDKR
+375 PDYVYNVDKK
-385 ARTDAG
+385 ARTGEG

-421 LSQDDSLAEH
+421 LSEEDSLTGH

-456 RAGGQDVDEGT
+456 RSGGQELDEGV

-477 FADVPTPNVSFFAF
+477 LADMPTPNVSFFAF

-496 QKTVELFGRRE
+496 AKTIELFGRRVSPE
-507 TPDAK
+507 AK
-512 PFAFDVYSMKQA
+512 PSAFDVYSMKQA

-536 FQHYGT
+536 YQSYGT

-547 EVIKKNGVNISA
+547 EAIKKNGVNVSI
-559 DDEDHLVEKAA
+559 DEEDNLVDETAA
-570 AARALKRFVRL
+570 AKALKRFVRL

-587 QKVVIIVEHFRA
+587 QKVEIIVEHFRA
-599 NVAGMLGGHAKAMI
+599 NVAGLLGGHAKAMI
-613 VTSERKHALRYKVL
+613 VTSERKHALRYKL
-627 VDKYIKSKGYDLGTL
+627 AIDKHIKSKGYDLGTL
-642 VAFSGA
+642 VAFSGTL
-648 VDDPEFGIHDKVSEA
+648 DDPEYGIHDEVSEA

-668 VGPDLAKAF
+668 AGPDLAEAF

-706 KRLEDIQAVQTL
+706 KRLDGIQAVQTL
-718 SRLNRTFHVGNL
+718 SRLNRTFRSGGM

-735 FILDFVNE
+735 FILDFTNE

-750 FAKWYE
+750 FAQFYE
-756 EAEIETETNP
+756 EAEIETETDP

-782 DLQDVA
+782 DAQDVT
-788 QFVQGAQAGDRN
+788 QFVQGAQRGDRN
-800 GITAAMSRAQDQFA
+800 EITAAMSRAQNRFA
-814 RNWQQAHEDQDTQAV
+814 QAWAQAQADEDTQAV
-829 KRLEQFRKNVSSFVR
+829 ERLEQFRKNTSSFVR

-854 YSGSPLEDLSDFCR
+854 YSGSPLEDLCAFCR
-868 ELAQWIKAERT
+868 ELAQWIKADRA
-879 HDEIDISS
+879 HDEVDISS
-887 ARLVVIDQKD
+887 ARLVAIEQKD
-897 KGVTNASVTMKGN
+897 KGATNASVTKKGDN
-910 KLTGPRALGTAT
+910 LSGPSALGTAR
-922 VNDPQMVPLLEVI
+922 VKDPKMVPLLEVI
-935 DTLNTLFD
+935 DTLNNLFD

-948 AIAGLMALVIQA
+948 AVAGVMALVINA
-960 AKSDEVLK
+960 AKSDEVLR

-987 RVLDTLLA
+987 RILDMLLA

-1024 VRLEAEQAVSTE
+1024 VRLDVEAESS
-1036 GDKPLR
+1036 

>member
-1 MVDLTYEE
+1 MVNLTYEE

-22 DWKYSPNDEGYDA
+22 GWKYSSNHEGYDA

-44 FGWFEDLDLKAWK
+44 FGWFEDLAPQTWA
-57 RSIGSGPRADAAKEA
+57 RSIGSGPSVDAAKEL

-82 TPLDNK
+82 VPLDNK

-95 LQLLRSDL
+95 LQLLRSNV

-108 DELKMVQWRP
+108 GELKMVQWRP
-118 ADPTNATR
+118 ADPTNTAR
-126 MAAYG
+126 MALHN

-206 VTESEVRMTTHL
+206 VTESEVRMTTRL

-225 LPFNKGKDGGAG
+225 LPFNKGKDDGAG
-237 NQVNEHGPATAYLW
+237 NPVNEHGPATAYLW

-281 ERKTSTNVIFP
+281 ERKTSTNVVFP

-302 MVEQVEVESAGGR
+302 MVEQVEVESVGGR

-340 HDQTGRKIF
+340 HDPTGRKVF

-360 LDDQMQRA
+360 LDDQVQRA

-406 IVVVTIQTFPAVLKL
+406 IVVVTIQTFPAVLEL
-421 LSQDDSLAEH
+421 LSQDDLLAGH

-456 RAGGQDVDEGT
+456 RAGGQEVDEGT
-467 EVDAE
+467 EIDAE

-477 FADVPTPNVSFFAF
+477 FADAPTPNVSFFAF

-512 PFAFDVYSMKQA
+512 PSAFDVYSMKQA

-536 FQHYGT
+536 FQNYGT

-559 DDEDHLVEKAA
+559 DDEEYLVEKTAA
-570 AARALKRFVRL
+570 AKALKRFVRL
-581 HPTNIA
+581 HPTNIS
-587 QKVVIIVEHFRA
+587 QKVEIIVEHFRA
-599 NVAGMLGGHAKAMI
+599 NVASMLGGHAKAMI

-627 VDKYIKSKGYDLGTL
+627 IDKYIKSKGYDLGTL
-642 VAFSGA
+642 VAFSGTQ
-648 VDDPEFGIHDKVSEA
+648 DDPEFGIQDEVSEA
-663 KMNPG
+663 KMNQG
-668 VGPDLAKAF
+668 AGPDLAAAF

-706 KRLEDIQAVQTL
+706 KRLEGLQAVQTL
-718 SRLNRTFHVGNL
+718 SRLNRTFRMGNL

-735 FILDFVNE
+735 LILDFVNE

-782 DLQDVA
+782 DTQDVA
-788 QFVQGAQAGDRN
+788 QFVQGSQAGDRN
-800 GITAAMSRAQDQFA
+800 AITAAMSRAQDQFA
-814 RNWQQAHEDQDTQAV
+814 GKWQQAHDDQDTQSV
-829 KRLEQFRKNVSSFVR
+829 ERLEQFRKNVSSFVR

-854 YSGSPLEDLSDFCR
+854 YSGSPLEDLSAFCR

-879 HDEIDISS
+879 HDAIDISS
-887 ARLVVIDQKD
+887 ARLVAIEQKE
-897 KGVTNASVTMKGN
+897 KGITNASITQKGD
-910 KLTGPRALGTAT
+910 KLTGPRAVGTAT
-922 VNDPQMVPLLEVI
+922 VKDPQMVPLLEVI

-987 RVLDTLLA
+987 RILDTLLA
-995 APGELGKVVAEVVG
+995 APGELGKVIAEVVG
-1009 DGKGLDSIIAGAFHG
+1009 DGKGLNSIIAGAFHG
-1024 VRLEAEQAVSTE
+1024 VRLEAEQEFCVE
-1036 GDKPLR
+1036 DDKSQQ

>member
-9 QFERQICEYLEAH
+9 QFERQICEFLADH
-22 DWKYSPNDEGYDA
+22 GWLYSSNGDGYDA

-44 FGWFEDLDLKAWK
+44 FGWFRELDPQAWS
-57 RSIGSGPRADAAKEA
+57 RGIGSGPRAETAKEA
-72 LLDLIVQLRA
+72 LLDLIVQLRS

-95 LQLLRSDL
+95 LQLLRSDV
-103 PVGLR
+103 PIGLR

-126 MAAYG
+126 MTAYG

-140 VHYSRRKPH
+140 VHYSRQKPH

-174 SIEAAVKQYAQ
+174 SIDAAVKQYAQ

-218 DGENTYF
+218 DGENTHF
-225 LPFNKGKDGGAG
+225 LPFNKGNNGGAG
-237 NQVNEHGPATAYLW
+237 NPVNEHGPATAYLW

-269 VDVKTSTNMITR
+269 VDVKTTTNAITR

-302 MVEQVEVESAGGR
+302 MVEQVKAESVGGR
-315 FLVQH
+315 FLIQH

-331 WTAHHLSNL
+331 WTAHRLSNL
-340 HDQTGRKIF
+340 HDQTGRKVF

-385 ARTDAG
+385 ARTDEG

-421 LSQDDSLAEH
+421 LSQDDSLAGH

-456 RAGGQDVDEGT
+456 RAGGQEVDEGT

-477 FADVPTPNVSFFAF
+477 LVDVPTSNVSFFAF

-496 QKTVELFGRRE
+496 PKTIELFGRRM
-507 TPDAK
+507 TPDGK
-512 PFAFDVYSMKQA
+512 PSAFDVYSMKQA

-536 FQHYGT
+536 YQNYGT

-547 EVIKKNGVNISA
+547 EAIKKNGVNVSA
-559 DDEDHLVEKAA
+559 DDEDNLVEKTAA
-570 AARALKRFVRL
+570 AKALKRFVRL

-587 QKVVIIVEHFRA
+587 QKVEIIVEHFRA
-599 NVAGMLGGHAKAMI
+599 NVAGLLGGHAKAMI
-613 VTSERKHALRYKVL
+613 VTSERKHALRYKL
-627 VDKYIKSKGYDLGTL
+627 AIDKYIKSKGYDLGTL
-642 VAFSGA
+642 VAFSGTL
-648 VDDPEFGIHDKVSEA
+648 DDPESGIHEEVSEA

-668 VGPDLAKAF
+668 VGRDLAEAF

-706 KRLEDIQAVQTL
+706 KRLDGIQAVQTL
-718 SRLNRTFHVGNL
+718 SRLNRTFRTDNL

-735 FILDFVNE
+735 FILDFINE

-750 FAKWYE
+750 FSQYYE
-756 EAEIETETNP
+756 EAEIETETDP

-782 DLQDVA
+782 DTQDVA
-788 QFVQGAQAGDRN
+788 QFIQGAQDGDRDA
-800 GITAAMSRAQDQFA
+800 ITAAMSRAQDRFA
-814 RNWQQAHEDQDTQAV
+814 QAWDQAQGEEDTQAAE
-829 KRLEQFRKNVSSFVR
+829 RLEQFRKNVSSFVR

-854 YSGSPLEDLSDFCR
+854 YSGSPLEDLCAFCR
-868 ELAQWIKAERT
+868 ELAQWIKAEHT
-879 HDEIDISS
+879 HDEVDISS
-887 ARLVVIDQKD
+887 ARLVAIEQKD
-897 KGVTNASVTMKGN
+897 KGITNASVTKKGD
-910 KLTGPRALGTAT
+910 KLSGPSAVGTAK
-922 VNDPQMVPLLEVI
+922 VRDPKLVPLLEVI
-935 DTLNTLFD
+935 DTLNSLFD

-948 AIAGLMALVIQA
+948 AVAGLMALVIEA
-960 AKSDEVLK
+960 AKSDEVLR

-987 RVLDTLLA
+987 RILDTLLA

-1024 VRLEAEQAVSTE
+1024 VRLDAEQEAS
-1036 GDKPLR
+1036 

>member
-1 MVDLTYEE
+1 MVDLTYESEFE
-9 QFERQICEYLEAH
+9 QRICQYLAAQGWE
-22 DWKYSPNDEGYDA
+22 YSPNGEGYDA

-44 FGWFEDLDLKAWK
+44 FDWFKGLDPQAWQ
-57 RSIGSGPRADAAKEA
+57 RSIGSGPRADSAKHA
-72 LLDLIVQLRA
+72 LLDLIVQLRS
-82 TPLDNK
+82 TPLDNR

-95 LQLLRSDL
+95 LQLLRSDV

-126 MAAYG
+126 MAAYD

-140 VHYSRRKPH
+140 VHYSRQKPH

-174 SIEAAVKQYAQ
+174 SIDAAVKQYAQ

-225 LPFNKGKDGGAG
+225 LPFNKGNNGGAG
-237 NQVNEHGPATAYLW
+237 NPVNEHGPATAYLW
-251 EQVMARDTWLD
+251 EQVMARNTWLD

-269 VDVKTSTNMITR
+269 VDVKTTTNAITR

-292 RFHQWQAVSR
+292 RFHQWQAVLR
-302 MVEQVEVESAGGR
+302 MVEQVKAESVGGR
-315 FLVQH
+315 FLIQH

-331 WTAHHLSNL
+331 WTAHRLSNL
-340 HDQTGRKIF
+340 HDDSGRKVF
-349 DTVVVITDRTV
+349 DTVIVITDRTV

-385 ARTDAG
+385 ARTDQG

-421 LSQDDSLAEH
+421 LSQDDSLAGH

-456 RAGGQDVDEGT
+456 RAGGQEVDEGT

-477 FADVPTPNVSFFAF
+477 FADAPTPNVSFFAF

-496 QKTVELFGRRE
+496 PKTIELFGRRE

-512 PFAFDVYSMKQA
+512 PSAFDVYSMKQA

-536 FQHYGT
+536 YQNYGT

-547 EVIKKNGVNISA
+547 EAIKKNGVNVSA
-559 DDEDHLVEKAA
+559 ADEDNLVEKAEA
-570 AARALKRFVRL
+570 AKALKRFVRL

-587 QKVVIIVEHFRA
+587 QKVEIIVEHFRA

-613 VTSERKHALRYKVL
+613 VTSERKHALRYKL
-627 VDKYIKSKGYDLGTL
+627 AIDKYIKSKGYDLGTL
-642 VAFSGA
+642 VAFSGRL
-648 VDDPEFGIHDKVSEA
+648 DDPESGIHDEVSEA

-668 VGPDLAKAF
+668 AGPDLAEAF

-706 KRLEDIQAVQTL
+706 KRLDNIQAVQTL
-718 SRLNRTFHVGNL
+718 SRLNRTFRSGNL

-743 PKDIQAA
+743 PKDIKAE
-750 FAKWYE
+750 FAKYYE

-766 NQLHVLAMGLR
+766 NQLHVLAVGLR

-782 DLQDVA
+782 DTQDVA
-788 QFVQGAQAGDRN
+788 QFVQGAQDGDRN
-800 GITAAMSRAQDQFA
+800 AITAAMSRAQDRFA
-814 RNWQQAHEDQDTQAV
+814 QAWDQAEHDEDTQAV
-829 KRLEQFRKNVSSFVR
+829 ERLEQFRKNVSSFVR

-854 YSGSPLEDLSDFCR
+854 YSGSPLEDLCAFCR

-887 ARLVVIDQKD
+887 ARLVAIEQKD
-897 KGVTNASVTMKGN
+897 KGVTNASVTEKGD
-910 KLTGPRALGTAT
+910 KLTGPSALGTAK
-922 VNDPQMVPLLEVI
+922 VKDPEMVPLLEVI

-948 AIAGLMALVIQA
+948 AVAGLMALVIQA
-960 AKSDEVLK
+960 AKSDEVLR

-987 RVLDTLLA
+987 RILDTLLA

-1024 VRLEAEQAVSTE
+1024 VRLDAGQEDS
-1036 GDKPLR
+1036 

>member
-9 QFERQICEYLEAH
+9 QFEREICEHLADH
-22 DWKYSPNDEGYDA
+22 GWLYSSNGEGYDA

-44 FGWFEDLDLKAWK
+44 FGWFRELDPQAWS
-57 RSIGSGPRADAAKEA
+57 RGIGSGPRAETAKEA
-72 LLDLIVQLRA
+72 LLDLIVQLRS

-95 LQLLRSDL
+95 LQLLRSDV
-103 PVGLR
+103 PIGLR

-126 MAAYG
+126 MTAYG

-140 VHYSRRKPH
+140 VHYSRQKPH

-174 SIEAAVKQYAQ
+174 SIDAAVKQYAQ

-218 DGENTYF
+218 EGENTHF
-225 LPFNKGKDGGAG
+225 LPFNKGNNGGAG
-237 NQVNEHGPATAYLW
+237 NPVNEHGPATAYLW

-269 VDVKTSTNMITR
+269 VDVKTTTNAITR

-302 MVEQVEVESAGGR
+302 MVEQVKAESVGGR
-315 FLVQH
+315 FLIQH

-331 WTAHHLSNL
+331 WTAHRLSNL
-340 HDQTGRKIF
+340 HDQTGRKVF

-385 ARTDAG
+385 ARTDEG

-421 LSQDDSLAEH
+421 LSQDDSLAGH

-456 RAGGQDVDEGT
+456 RAGGQEVDEGT

-477 FADVPTPNVSFFAF
+477 LVDVPTPNVSFFAF

-496 QKTVELFGRRE
+496 PKTIELFGRRK
-507 TPDAK
+507 TPDGK
-512 PFAFDVYSMKQA
+512 PSAFDVYSMKQA

-536 FQHYGT
+536 YQNYGT

-547 EVIKKNGVNISA
+547 EAIKKNGVNVSA
-559 DDEDHLVEKAA
+559 DDEDNLVEKTAA
-570 AARALKRFVRL
+570 AKALKRFVRL

-587 QKVVIIVEHFRA
+587 QKVEIIVEHFRA
-599 NVAGMLGGHAKAMI
+599 NVAGLLGGHAKAMI
-613 VTSERKHALRYKVL
+613 VTSERKHALRYKL
-627 VDKYIKSKGYDLGTL
+627 AIDKYIKSKGYDLGTL
-642 VAFSGA
+642 VAFSGTL
-648 VDDPEFGIHDKVSEA
+648 DDPESGIHEEVSEA

-668 VGPDLAKAF
+668 VGRDLAEAF

-706 KRLEDIQAVQTL
+706 KRLDGIQAVQTL
-718 SRLNRTFHVGNL
+718 SRLNRTFRTDNL

-735 FILDFVNE
+735 FILDFINE

-750 FAKWYE
+750 FSQYYE
-756 EAEIETETNP
+756 EAEIETETDP
-766 NQLHVLAMGLR
+766 NQLHVLARGLR

-782 DLQDVA
+782 DTQDVA
-788 QFVQGAQAGDRN
+788 QFIQGAQDGDRDA
-800 GITAAMSRAQDQFA
+800 ITAAMSRAQDRFA
-814 RNWQQAHEDQDTQAV
+814 QAWDQAQGEEDTQAV
-829 KRLEQFRKNVSSFVR
+829 ERLEQFRKNVSSFVR

-854 YSGSPLEDLSDFCR
+854 YSGSPLEDLCAFCR
-868 ELAQWIKAERT
+868 ELAQWIKAEHT
-879 HDEIDISS
+879 HDEVDISS
-887 ARLVVIDQKD
+887 ARLVAIEQKD
-897 KGVTNASVTMKGN
+897 KGITNASVTEKGD
-910 KLTGPRALGTAT
+910 KLSGPSAVGTAK
-922 VNDPQMVPLLEVI
+922 VKDPKLVPLLEVI
-935 DTLNTLFD
+935 DTLNSLFD

-948 AIAGLMALVIQA
+948 AVAGLMALVIEA
-960 AKSDEVLK
+960 AKSDEVLR

-987 RVLDTLLA
+987 RILDTLLA

-1024 VRLEAEQAVSTE
+1024 VRLDAEQEAS
-1036 GDKPLR
+1036 

>member
-1 MVDLTYEE
+1 MVDLTYESEFE
-9 QFERQICEYLEAH
+9 QRICEYLAAH
-22 DWKYSPNDEGYDA
+22 GWEYSANGEGYDA

-44 FGWFEDLDLKAWK
+44 FDWFKDLDPQAWK
-57 RSIGSGPRADAAKEA
+57 RSIGSGPRADSAKEA
-72 LLDLIVQLRA
+72 LLDLIVQLRS
-82 TPLDNK
+82 TPLDNR

-95 LQLLRSDL
+95 LQLLRSNV

-126 MAAYG
+126 MAAYD

-140 VHYSRRKPH
+140 VHYSRQKPH

-174 SIEAAVKQYAQ
+174 SIDAAVKQYAQ

-218 DGENTYF
+218 DGEDTYF
-225 LPFNKGKDGGAG
+225 LPFNKGNNGGAG
-237 NQVNEHGPATAYLW
+237 NPVNEQGPATAYLW
-251 EQVMARDTWLD
+251 EQVMARDAWLD
-262 IFGSMLF
+262 IFGAMLF
-269 VDVKTSTNMITR
+269 VDVKANTNAITR

-302 MVEQVEVESAGGR
+302 MVEQVKAESVGGR
-315 FLVQH
+315 FLIQH

-331 WTAHHLSNL
+331 WTAHRLSNL
-340 HDQTGRKIF
+340 HDPTGRKVF

-385 ARTDAG
+385 ARTDQG

-421 LSQDDSLAEH
+421 LSQDDSLAGH

-456 RAGGQDVDEGT
+456 RAGGQEVDEGT

-477 FADVPTPNVSFFAF
+477 FADAPTPNVSFFAF

-496 QKTVELFGRRE
+496 PKTIELFGRRE
-507 TPDAK
+507 TPDEK
-512 PFAFDVYSMKQA
+512 PSAFDVYSMKQA

-536 FQHYGT
+536 YQNYGT
-542 VYQIA
+542 IYQIA
-547 EVIKKNGVNISA
+547 EAIKKNGVKVSA
-559 DDEDHLVEKAA
+559 DDEDNLVEKAA
-570 AARALKRFVRL
+570 AAKALKRFVRL

-587 QKVVIIVEHFRA
+587 QKVEIIVEHFRA
-599 NVAGMLGGHAKAMI
+599 NVANLLGGHAKAMI
-613 VTSERKHALRYKVL
+613 VTSERKHALRYKL
-627 VDKYIKSKGYDLGTL
+627 AIDKYIKSKGYDIGTL
-642 VAFSGA
+642 VAFSGTL
-648 VDDPEFGIHDKVSEA
+648 DDPESGIHDEVSEA

-668 VGPDLAKAF
+668 AGPDLAEAF

-706 KRLEDIQAVQTL
+706 KRLDNIQAVQTL
-718 SRLNRTFHVGNL
+718 SRLNRTFRSGNL

-735 FILDFVNE
+735 FILDFVND
-743 PKDIQAA
+743 PKDIQAE
-750 FAKWYE
+750 FAKYYE

-782 DLQDVA
+782 DTQDVA
-788 QFVQGAQAGDRN
+788 QFVQGAQDGDRN
-800 GITAAMSRAQDQFA
+800 AITAAMSRAQDRFA
-814 RNWQQAHEDQDTQAV
+814 QAWDQAQDNEDTQAV
-829 KRLEQFRKNVSSFVR
+829 ERLEQFRKNVSSFVR

-854 YSGSPLEDLSDFCR
+854 YSGSPLEDLCAFCR
-868 ELAQWIKAERT
+868 ELAQWIKAEHT
-879 HDEIDISS
+879 HDEVDISS
-887 ARLVVIDQKD
+887 ARLVAIEQKD
-897 KGVTNASVTMKGN
+897 KGITNASVTEKGD
-910 KLTGPRALGTAT
+910 KLSGPSAVGTAK
-922 VNDPQMVPLLEVI
+922 VKDPKLVPLLEVI
-935 DTLNTLFD
+935 DTLNSLFD

-948 AIAGLMALVIQA
+948 AVAGLMALVIEA
-960 AKSDEVLK
+960 AKSDEVLR

-987 RVLDTLLA
+987 RILDTLLA

-1009 DGKGLDSIIAGAFHG
+1009 DGKGLDSITAGAFHG
-1024 VRLEAEQAVSTE
+1024 VRLDAEQEA
-1036 GDKPLR
+1036 R

>member
-9 QFERQICEYLEAH
+9 RFERQICEHLEAH
-22 DWKYSPNDEGYDA
+22 GWLYSPNGEGYDA
-35 ERALFPEDV
+35 ERALFPEDL
-44 FGWFEDLDLKAWK
+44 FDWFEDLDPQAWK
-57 RSIGSGPRADAAKEA
+57 RSTGSGPRAEPAKEA
-72 LLDLIVQLRA
+72 LLDLVVQLRS

-95 LQLLRSDL
+95 LQLLRSDV
-103 PVGLR
+103 PIGLR

-126 MAAYG
+126 MASYG

-140 VHYSRRKPH
+140 VYYSRQKPH

-174 SIEAAVKQYAQ
+174 SIDAAVKQYAQ
-185 DRNPKGEP
+185 DRKPKGEP

-206 VTESEVRMTTHL
+206 VTESEVRMTTQL

-225 LPFNKGKDGGAG
+225 LPFNKGNNGGAG
-237 NQVNEHGPATAYLW
+237 NPVNEHGPATAYLW

-262 IFGSMLF
+262 IFGSTLF
-269 VDVKTSTNMITR
+269 VDVKTSTNAITR

-302 MVEQVEVESAGGR
+302 MVEQINAENVGGR
-315 FLVQH
+315 FLIQH

-331 WTAHHLSNL
+331 WTAHRLSNL
-340 HDQTGRKIF
+340 HDHTGRKVF
-349 DTVVVITDRTV
+349 DTVLVITDRTV

-385 ARTDAG
+385 ARTDEG

-421 LSQDDSLAEH
+421 LAQDDSLAGH

-456 RAGGQDVDEGT
+456 RAGGQEVDEGA
-467 EVDAE
+467 EVDTE
-472 DTINA
+472 DTINV
-477 FADVPTPNVSFFAF
+477 FADAPTPNVSFFAF

-496 QKTVELFGRRE
+496 PKTIELFGRRK
-507 TPDAK
+507 TPEAK
-512 PFAFDVYSMKQA
+512 PSAFDVYSMKQA

-531 DVLPR
+531 NVLPR
-536 FQHYGT
+536 YQNYGT

-547 EVIKKNGVNISA
+547 EAIKKNGVNVSA
-559 DDEDHLVEKAA
+559 DDEDNLVEKTAA
-570 AARALKRFVRL
+570 AKALKRFVRL

-587 QKVVIIVEHFRA
+587 QKVEIIVEHFRV
-599 NVAGMLGGHAKAMI
+599 NVAGLLDGHAKAMI
-613 VTSERKHALRYKVL
+613 VTSERKHALRYKL
-627 VDKYIKSKGYDLGTL
+627 AIDRYIKSKGYDLGTL
-642 VAFSGA
+642 VAFSGTL
-648 VDDPEFGIHDKVSEA
+648 DDPESGIHDEVSEA

-668 VGPDLAKAF
+668 AGLDLAEAF
-677 AEPNYRVMIAADKFQ
+677 TEPNYRVMIAADKFQ

-706 KRLEDIQAVQTL
+706 KRLDGIQAVQTL
-718 SRLNRTFHVGNL
+718 SRLNRTFRTGNL

-735 FILDFVNE
+735 FILDFINE

-750 FAKWYE
+750 FAPYYE

-782 DLQDVA
+782 DTQDVD
-788 QFVQGAQAGDRN
+788 QFIRGAQASDRN
-800 GITAAMSRAQDQFA
+800 AITAAMSRAQDRFA
-814 RNWQQAHEDQDTQAV
+814 HAWDQAQGDEDTQAEE
-829 KRLEQFRKNVSSFVR
+829 RLEQFRKNVSSFVR

-854 YSGSPLEDLSDFCR
+854 YSGSPLEDLCAFCR
-868 ELAQWIKAERT
+868 ELAQWIHAERT
-879 HDEIDISS
+879 HDDIDISS
-887 ARLVVIDQKD
+887 ARLVAIEQKD
-897 KGVTNASVTMKGN
+897 KGLTNASVTEKGD
-910 KLTGPRALGTAT
+910 KLTGPSALGTAK
-922 VNDPQMVPLLEVI
+922 VKDPEMVPLLEVI

-948 AIAGLMALVIQA
+948 AVAGLMALVIQA
-960 AKSDEVLK
+960 AKSDEVLR

-987 RVLDTLLA
+987 RILDTLLA
-995 APGELGKVVAEVVG
+995 APGELGRVVAEVVG

-1024 VRLEAEQAVSTE
+1024 VRLDAGQE
-1036 GDKPLR
+1036 GI

>member
-1 MVDLTYEE
+1 MDLTYEE
-9 QFERQICEYLEAH
+9 QFERQICEYLKDH
-22 DWKYSPNDEGYDA
+22 GWRYSPNGEGYDA

-44 FGWFEDLDLKAWK
+44 FGWFEDLNSQAWK
-57 RSIGSGPRADAAKEA
+57 RSIGSGPRADSAKEA
-72 LLDLIVQLRA
+72 LLDLIVQLRS

-95 LQLLRSDL
+95 LQLLRSNV

-118 ADPTNATR
+118 ADPTNVTR
-126 MAAYG
+126 MAAYD

-140 VHYSRRKPH
+140 VHYSRQKPH

-174 SIEAAVKQYAQ
+174 SIDAAVKQYAH
-185 DRNPKGEP
+185 DRSPKGEP

-225 LPFNKGKDGGAG
+225 LPFNQGNNGGAG
-237 NQVNEHGPATAYLW
+237 NPVNEHGPATAYLW
-251 EQVMARDTWLD
+251 ERVMARDTWLD

-269 VDVKTSTNMITR
+269 VDVKTSTNAITR

-302 MVEQVEVESAGGR
+302 MVEQVKAESVGGR

-331 WTAHHLSNL
+331 WTAHRLSNL
-340 HDQTGRKIF
+340 HDHTGRKVF

-385 ARTDAG
+385 ARTGQG

-421 LSQDDSLAEH
+421 LSQDDSLAGH

-456 RAGGQDVDEGT
+456 RAGGQEVDEGT

-477 FADVPTPNVSFFAF
+477 FADAPTPNVSFFAF

-496 QKTVELFGRRE
+496 PKTIELFGRRE
-507 TPDAK
+507 TPDGK
-512 PFAFDVYSMKQA
+512 PSAFDVYSMKQA

-536 FQHYGT
+536 YQNYGT

-547 EVIKKNGVNISA
+547 EAIKKNGVNVSA
-559 DDEDHLVEKAA
+559 DDEDNLVEKAEA
-570 AARALKRFVRL
+570 AKVLKRFVRL

-587 QKVVIIVEHFRA
+587 QKVEIIVEHFRA
-599 NVAGMLGGHAKAMI
+599 NVASLLGGHAKAMI
-613 VTSERKHALRYKVL
+613 VTSERKHALRYKL
-627 VDKYIKSKGYDLGTL
+627 SIDRYIKSKGYDLGTL
-642 VAFSGA
+642 VAFSGTL
-648 VDDPEFGIHDKVSEA
+648 DDPESGIHDEVSEA

-668 VGPDLAKAF
+668 AGPDLAEAF

-706 KRLEDIQAVQTL
+706 KRLDNIQAVQTL
-718 SRLNRTFHVGNL
+718 SRLNRTFRSGNL

-735 FILDFVNE
+735 FILDFVND
-743 PKDIQAA
+743 PKDIQAE
-750 FAKWYE
+750 FAKYYE

-766 NQLHVLAMGLR
+766 SQLHVLAMGLR

-782 DLQDVA
+782 DTQDVA
-788 QFVQGAQAGDRN
+788 QFIQGAQDGDRN
-800 GITAAMSRAQDQFA
+800 AITAAMSRAQDRFA
-814 RNWQQAHEDQDTQAV
+814 QAWDQAQDDEDTQAV
-829 KRLEQFRKNVSSFVR
+829 ERLEQFRKNVSSFVR

-854 YSGSPLEDLSDFCR
+854 YSGSPLEDLSAFCR

-887 ARLVVIDQKD
+887 ARLVAIEQKD
-897 KGVTNASVTMKGN
+897 KGVTNASVTQKGD
-910 KLTGPRALGTAT
+910 KLTGPSALGTAKMK
-922 VNDPQMVPLLEVI
+922 DPEMVPLLEVI

-948 AIAGLMALVIQA
+948 AVAGLMALVIQA
-960 AKSDEVLK
+960 AKSDEVLR

-987 RVLDTLLA
+987 RILDTLLA
-995 APGELGKVVAEVVG
+995 APGELGRVVAEVVG

-1024 VRLEAEQAVSTE
+1024 VRLDVEQEDS
-1036 GDKPLR
+1036 

>member
-1 MVDLTYEE
+1 MDLTYEE
-9 QFERQICEYLEAH
+9 QFERQICEYLKDH
-22 DWKYSPNDEGYDA
+22 GWRYSPNGEGYDA
-35 ERALFPEDV
+35 ERALFPDDV
-44 FGWFEDLDLKAWK
+44 FGWFEDLNSQAWK
-57 RSIGSGPRADAAKEA
+57 RSIGSGPRADSAKEA
-72 LLDLIVQLRA
+72 LLDLIVQLRS

-95 LQLLRSDL
+95 LQLLRSDV
-103 PVGLR
+103 PIGLR

-126 MAAYG
+126 MAAYD

-140 VHYSRRKPH
+140 VHYSRQKPH

-174 SIEAAVKQYAQ
+174 SIDAAVKQYAQ

-218 DGENTYF
+218 DGKDTYF
-225 LPFNKGKDGGAG
+225 LPFNKGNNGGAG
-237 NQVNEHGPATAYLW
+237 NPVNVQGPATAYLW
-251 EQVMARDTWLD
+251 EQVMARDAWLD

-269 VDVKTSTNMITR
+269 VDVKTSTNAITR

-302 MVEQVEVESAGGR
+302 MVEQVKAESVGGR
-315 FLVQH
+315 FLIQH

-331 WTAHHLSNL
+331 WTAHRLSNL
-340 HDQTGRKIF
+340 HDTTGRKVF

-385 ARTDAG
+385 ARTDRG

-421 LSQDDSLAEH
+421 LSQDDSLAGH

-456 RAGGQDVDEGT
+456 RAGGQEVDEGT

-477 FADVPTPNVSFFAF
+477 FADAPTPNVSFFAF

-496 QKTVELFGRRE
+496 PKTIELFGRRE

-512 PFAFDVYSMKQA
+512 PSAFDVYSMKQA

-536 FQHYGT
+536 YQNYGT
-542 VYQIA
+542 IYQIA
-547 EVIKKNGVNISA
+547 EAIKKNGVNVSA
-559 DDEDHLVEKAA
+559 DDEDNLVEKAA
-570 AARALKRFVRL
+570 AAKALKRFVRL

-587 QKVVIIVEHFRA
+587 QKVEIIVEHFRA
-599 NVAGMLGGHAKAMI
+599 NVANLLGGHAKAMI
-613 VTSERKHALRYKVL
+613 VTSERKHALRYKL
-627 VDKYIKSKGYDLGTL
+627 AIDKYIKSKGYDIGTL
-642 VAFSGA
+642 VAFSGTL
-648 VDDPEFGIHDKVSEA
+648 DDPESGIHDEVSEA

-668 VGPDLAKAF
+668 AGPDLAEAF

-706 KRLEDIQAVQTL
+706 KRLDNIQAVQTL
-718 SRLNRTFHVGNL
+718 SRLNRTFRSGNL

-735 FILDFVNE
+735 FILDFVND
-743 PKDIQAA
+743 PKDIQAE
-750 FAKWYE
+750 FAKYYE

-782 DLQDVA
+782 DTQDVA
-788 QFVQGAQAGDRN
+788 QFVQGAQDGDRN
-800 GITAAMSRAQDQFA
+800 AITAAMSRAQDRFA
-814 RNWQQAHEDQDTQAV
+814 QAWDQAQDNEDTQAV
-829 KRLEQFRKNVSSFVR
+829 ERLEQFRKNVSSFVR

-854 YSGSPLEDLSDFCR
+854 YSGSPLEDLCAFCR

-887 ARLVVIDQKD
+887 ARLVAIEQKD
-897 KGVTNASVTMKGN
+897 KGVTNASVTEKGD
-910 KLTGPRALGTAT
+910 KLTGPSALGTAK
-922 VNDPQMVPLLEVI
+922 VKDPEMVPLLEVI

-948 AIAGLMALVIQA
+948 AVAGLMALVIQA
-960 AKSDEVLK
+960 AKSDEVLR

-978 FLKSEKVRD
+978 FLKSERVRD
-987 RVLDTLLA
+987 RILDTLLA

-1024 VRLEAEQAVSTE
+1024 VRLDAEQEAS
-1036 GDKPLR
+1036 

>member
-1 MVDLTYEE
+1 MVDLTYESEFE
-9 QFERQICEYLEAH
+9 QRICEYLAAH
-22 DWKYSPNDEGYDA
+22 GWEYSANGEGYDA
-35 ERALFPEDV
+35 ERALFPEDI
-44 FGWFEDLDLKAWK
+44 FDWFKDLDPQAWK
-57 RSIGSGPRADAAKEA
+57 RSIGSGPRADSAKEA
-72 LLDLIVQLRA
+72 LLDLIVQLRS
-82 TPLDNK
+82 TPLDNR

-95 LQLLRSDL
+95 LQLLRSNV

-108 DELKMVQWRP
+108 HEMKMVQWRP

-126 MAAYG
+126 MAAYD

-140 VHYSRRKPH
+140 VHYSRQKPH

-174 SIEAAVKQYAQ
+174 SIDAAVKQYAQ

-218 DGENTYF
+218 DGEDTYF
-225 LPFNKGKDGGAG
+225 LPFNKGNNGGAG
-237 NQVNEHGPATAYLW
+237 NPVNEQGPATAYLW
-251 EQVMARDTWLD
+251 EQVMARDAWLD

-269 VDVKTSTNMITR
+269 VDVKTSTNAITR

-302 MVEQVEVESAGGR
+302 MVEQVKAESVGGR
-315 FLVQH
+315 FLIQH

-331 WTAHHLSNL
+331 WTAHRLSNL
-340 HDQTGRKIF
+340 HDPTGRKVF

-385 ARTDAG
+385 ARTDQG

-421 LSQDDSLAEH
+421 LSQDDSLAGH

-456 RAGGQDVDEGT
+456 RADGQEVDEGT

-477 FADVPTPNVSFFAF
+477 FADAPTPNVSFFAF

-496 QKTVELFGRRE
+496 PKTIELFGRRE

-512 PFAFDVYSMKQA
+512 PSAFDVYSMKQA

-536 FQHYGT
+536 YQNYGT
-542 VYQIA
+542 IYQIA
-547 EVIKKNGVNISA
+547 EAIKKNGVNVSA
-559 DDEDHLVEKAA
+559 DDEDNLVEKAA
-570 AARALKRFVRL
+570 AAKALKRFVRL

-587 QKVVIIVEHFRA
+587 QKVEIIVEHFRA
-599 NVAGMLGGHAKAMI
+599 NVANLLGGHAKAMI
-613 VTSERKHALRYKVL
+613 VTSERKHALRYKL
-627 VDKYIKSKGYDLGTL
+627 AIDKYIKSKGYDIGTL
-642 VAFSGA
+642 VAFSGTL
-648 VDDPEFGIHDKVSEA
+648 DDPESGIHDEVSEA

-668 VGPDLAKAF
+668 AGPDLAEAF

-706 KRLEDIQAVQTL
+706 KRLDNIQAVQTL
-718 SRLNRTFHVGNL
+718 SRLNRTFRSGNL

-735 FILDFVNE
+735 FILDFVND
-743 PKDIQAA
+743 PKDIQAE
-750 FAKWYE
+750 FAKYYE
-756 EAEIETETNP
+756 EAEIETETDP
-766 NQLHVLAMGLR
+766 NQLHVLAIGLR

-782 DLQDVA
+782 DTQDVA
-788 QFVQGAQAGDRN
+788 QFIQGAQDSDRDA
-800 GITAAMSRAQDQFA
+800 ITAAMSRAQDRFA
-814 RNWQQAHEDQDTQAV
+814 QAWDQAQGEEDSQAV
-829 KRLEQFRKNVSSFVR
+829 ERLEQFRKNVSSFVR

-854 YSGSPLEDLSDFCR
+854 YSGSPLEDLCAFCR
-868 ELAQWIKAERT
+868 ELAQWIKAEHT
-879 HDEIDISS
+879 HDEVDISS
-887 ARLVVIDQKD
+887 ARLVAIEQKD
-897 KGVTNASVTMKGN
+897 KGITNASVTEKGD
-910 KLTGPRALGTAT
+910 KLSGPSAVGTAK
-922 VNDPQMVPLLEVI
+922 VRDPKLVPLLEVI
-935 DTLNTLFD
+935 DTLNSLFD

-948 AIAGLMALVIQA
+948 AVAGLMALVIEA
-960 AKSDEVLK
+960 AKSDEVLR

-987 RVLDTLLA
+987 RILDTLLA

-1024 VRLEAEQAVSTE
+1024 VRLDAEQEA
-1036 GDKPLR
+1036 R

>member
-1 MVDLTYEE
+1 MDLTYEE
-9 QFERQICEYLEAH
+9 QFERQICEYLKDH
-22 DWKYSPNDEGYDA
+22 GWRYSANGDGYDS
-35 ERALFPEDV
+35 ERALFPDDV
-44 FGWFEDLDLKAWK
+44 FEWFKVLDPQAWEH
-57 RSIGSGPRADAAKEA
+57 SIGSGQRADSAKEA
-72 LLDLIVQLRA
+72 LLDLIVQLRS
-82 TPLDNK
+82 TPLDNR

-95 LQLLRSDL
+95 LQLLRSDV

-118 ADPTNATR
+118 SDPTNATR
-126 MAAYG
+126 MAAYD

-140 VHYSRRKPH
+140 VHHSRQKPH

-174 SIEAAVKQYAQ
+174 SIDAAVKQYAQ
-185 DRNPKGEP
+185 DRKPKGEP

-218 DGENTYF
+218 NGENTFF
-225 LPFNKGKDGGAG
+225 LPFNQGHNGGAG
-237 NQVNEHGPATAYLW
+237 NPVNEHGPATAYLW

-269 VDVKTSTNMITR
+269 VDVKTSTNVITR

-302 MVEQVEVESAGGR
+302 MIEQVKAESVGGR
-315 FLVQH
+315 FLIQH

-331 WTAHHLSNL
+331 WTAHGLSNL
-340 HDQTGRKIF
+340 HDHTGRKVF

-385 ARTDAG
+385 ARTDEG

-421 LSQDDSLAEH
+421 LAQDDSLAGH

-456 RAGGQDVDEGT
+456 RAGGQEVDEGT

-496 QKTVELFGRRE
+496 SKTIELFGRRK

-512 PFAFDVYSMKQA
+512 PSAFDVYSMKQA

-536 FQHYGT
+536 YQNYGT
-542 VYQIA
+542 IYQIA
-547 EVIKKNGVNISA
+547 EAIKKNGVNVSA
-559 DDEDHLVEKAA
+559 DDEDNLVEKTAA
-570 AARALKRFVRL
+570 AKALKRFVRL
-581 HPTNIA
+581 HPTNIS
-587 QKVVIIVEHFRA
+587 QKVEIIVEHFRA
-599 NVAGMLGGHAKAMI
+599 NVAGLLGSHAKAMI
-613 VTSERKHALRYKVL
+613 VTSERKHALRYKL
-627 VDKYIKSKGYDLGTL
+627 AIDKYIKAKGYDLGTL
-642 VAFSGA
+642 VAFSGTL
-648 VDDPEFGIHDKVSEA
+648 DDPESGIHDEVSEA

-668 VGPDLAKAF
+668 VGPDIAGAF

-706 KRLEDIQAVQTL
+706 KRLDGIQAVQTL
-718 SRLNRTFHVGNL
+718 SRLNRTFRTGNL

-735 FILDFVNE
+735 FILDFINE
-743 PKDIQAA
+743 PKDIKAA
-750 FAKWYE
+750 FAEYYE

-766 NQLHVLAMGLR
+766 NQLHVLAIGLR

-782 DLQDVA
+782 DTQDVA
-788 QFVQGAQAGDRN
+788 QFTQGAQDGDRN
-800 GITAAMSRAQDQFA
+800 AITAAMHRAQDRFA
-814 RNWQQAHEDQDTQAV
+814 QAWEQAKEDEDTQAV
-829 KRLEQFRKNVSSFVR
+829 ERLEQFRKNVSSFVR

-854 YSGSPLEDLSDFCR
+854 YSGSPLEDLCAFCR

-887 ARLVVIDQKD
+887 ARLVAIEQKD
-897 KGVTNASVTMKGN
+897 KGVTNASVTEKGN
-910 KLTGPRALGTAT
+910 KLSGPSALGTAK
-922 VNDPQMVPLLEVI
+922 VKDPEMVPLLEVI

-948 AIAGLMALVIQA
+948 AVAGLMALVIQA
-960 AKSDEVLK
+960 AKSDEVLR

-987 RVLDTLLA
+987 RILDTLLA
-995 APGELGKVVAEVVG
+995 APGELGKIVAEVVG

-1024 VRLEAEQAVSTE
+1024 VRLDAQQEAI
-1036 GDKPLR
+1036 

>member
-1 MVDLTYEE
+1 MVDLTYESEFE
-9 QFERQICEYLEAH
+9 QRICEYLAAH
-22 DWKYSPNDEGYDA
+22 GWEYSANGEGYDA

-44 FGWFEDLDLKAWK
+44 FDWFKDLDPQAWK
-57 RSIGSGPRADAAKEA
+57 RSIGSGPRADSAKEA
-72 LLDLIVQLRA
+72 LLDLIVQLRS
-82 TPLDNK
+82 TPLDNR

-95 LQLLRSDL
+95 LQLLRSNV

-108 DELKMVQWRP
+108 DEMKMVQWRP

-126 MAAYG
+126 MAAYD

-140 VHYSRRKPH
+140 VHYSRQKPH

-174 SIEAAVKQYAQ
+174 SIDAAVKQYAQ

-193 LLAFGTGALVHFV
+193 LLSFGTGALVHFV

-218 DGENTYF
+218 DGEDTYF
-225 LPFNKGKDGGAG
+225 LPFNKGNNGGAG
-237 NQVNEHGPATAYLW
+237 NPVNEQGPATAYLW
-251 EQVMARDTWLD
+251 EQVMARDAWLD

-269 VDVKTSTNMITR
+269 VDVKTSTNAITR

-302 MVEQVEVESAGGR
+302 MVEQVKAESVGGR
-315 FLVQH
+315 FLIQH

-331 WTAHHLSNL
+331 WTAHRLSNL
-340 HDQTGRKIF
+340 HDPTGRKVF

-385 ARTDAG
+385 ARTDQG

-421 LSQDDSLAEH
+421 LSQDDSLAGH

-456 RAGGQDVDEGT
+456 RAGGQEVDEGT

-477 FADVPTPNVSFFAF
+477 FADAPTPNVSFFAF

-496 QKTVELFGRRE
+496 PKTIELFGRRE

-512 PFAFDVYSMKQA
+512 PSAFDVYSMKQA

-536 FQHYGT
+536 YQNYGT

-547 EVIKKNGVNISA
+547 EAIKKNGVNVSA
-559 DDEDHLVEKAA
+559 DDEDNLVEKAA
-570 AARALKRFVRL
+570 AAKALKRFVRL

-587 QKVVIIVEHFRA
+587 QKVEIIVEHFRA
-599 NVAGMLGGHAKAMI
+599 NVANLLGGHAKAMI
-613 VTSERKHALRYKVL
+613 VTSERKHALRYKL
-627 VDKYIKSKGYDLGTL
+627 AIDKYIKSKGYDIGTL
-642 VAFSGA
+642 VAFSGTL
-648 VDDPEFGIHDKVSEA
+648 DDPESGIHDEVSEA

-668 VGPDLAKAF
+668 AGPDLAEAF

-706 KRLEDIQAVQTL
+706 KRLDNIQAVQTL
-718 SRLNRTFHVGNL
+718 SRLNRTFRSGNL

-735 FILDFVNE
+735 FILDFVND
-743 PKDIQAA
+743 PKDIQAE
-750 FAKWYE
+750 FAKYYE

-782 DLQDVA
+782 DTQDVA
-788 QFVQGAQAGDRN
+788 QFGQGAQDGDRN
-800 GITAAMSRAQDQFA
+800 AITAAMSRAQGRFAQAWDQA
-814 RNWQQAHEDQDTQAV
+814 QGDEDTQAV
-829 KRLEQFRKNVSSFVR
+829 ERLEQFRKNVSSFVR

-854 YSGSPLEDLSDFCR
+854 YSGSPLEDLCAFCR

-887 ARLVVIDQKD
+887 ARLVAIEQKD
-897 KGVTNASVTMKGN
+897 KGITNASVTEKGD
-910 KLTGPRALGTAT
+910 KLTGPSALGTAK
-922 VNDPQMVPLLEVI
+922 VKDPEMVPLLEVI

-948 AIAGLMALVIQA
+948 AVAGLMALVIQA
-960 AKSDEVLK
+960 AKSDEVLR

-987 RVLDTLLA
+987 RILDTLLA

-1024 VRLEAEQAVSTE
+1024 VRLDAEQEAS
-1036 GDKPLR
+1036 

>member
-9 QFERQICEYLEAH
+9 QFERQICEFLADH
-22 DWKYSPNDEGYDA
+22 GWLYSPNGDGYDA

-44 FGWFEDLDLKAWK
+44 FGWFRELDPQAWS
-57 RSIGSGPRADAAKEA
+57 RGIGSGPRAETAKEA
-72 LLDLIVQLRA
+72 LLDLIVQLRS

-95 LQLLRSDL
+95 LQLLRSDV
-103 PVGLR
+103 PIGLR

-126 MAAYG
+126 MTAYG

-140 VHYSRRKPH
+140 VHYSRQKPH

-174 SIEAAVKQYAQ
+174 SIDAAAKQYAQ

-193 LLAFGTGALVHFV
+193 LLVFGTGALVHFV

-218 DGENTYF
+218 DGEDTYF
-225 LPFNKGKDGGAG
+225 LPFNKGNNGGAG
-237 NQVNEHGPATAYLW
+237 NPVNEHGPATAYLW

-269 VDVKTSTNMITR
+269 VDVKTSTNAITR

-302 MVEQVEVESAGGR
+302 MVEQVKAESVGGR
-315 FLVQH
+315 FLIQH

-331 WTAHHLSNL
+331 WTAHRLSNL
-340 HDQTGRKIF
+340 HDPTGRKVF

-385 ARTDAG
+385 ARTDQG

-421 LSQDDSLAEH
+421 LSQDDSLAGH

-456 RAGGQDVDEGT
+456 RAGGQEVDEGT

-477 FADVPTPNVSFFAF
+477 FADAPTPNVSFFAF

-496 QKTVELFGRRE
+496 PKTIELFGRRE

-512 PFAFDVYSMKQA
+512 PSAFDVYSMKQA

-536 FQHYGT
+536 YQNYGT
-542 VYQIA
+542 IYQIA
-547 EVIKKNGVNISA
+547 EAIKKNGVNVSA
-559 DDEDHLVEKAA
+559 DDEDNLVEKAA
-570 AARALKRFVRL
+570 AAKALKRFVRL

-587 QKVVIIVEHFRA
+587 QKVEIIVEHFRA
-599 NVAGMLGGHAKAMI
+599 NVANLLGGHAKAMI
-613 VTSERKHALRYKVL
+613 VTSERKHALRYKL
-627 VDKYIKSKGYDLGTL
+627 AIDKYIKSKGYDIGTL
-642 VAFSGA
+642 VAFSGTL
-648 VDDPEFGIHDKVSEA
+648 DDPESGIHDEVSEA

-668 VGPDLAKAF
+668 AGPDLAEAF

-706 KRLEDIQAVQTL
+706 KRLDNIQAVQTL
-718 SRLNRTFHVGNL
+718 SRLNRTFRSGNL

-735 FILDFVNE
+735 FILDFVND
-743 PKDIQAA
+743 PKDIQAE
-750 FAKWYE
+750 FAKYYE

-782 DLQDVA
+782 DTQDVA
-788 QFVQGAQAGDRN
+788 QFVQGAQDGDRN
-800 GITAAMSRAQDQFA
+800 AITAAMSRAQDRFA
-814 RNWQQAHEDQDTQAV
+814 QAWDQAQDNEDTQAV
-829 KRLEQFRKNVSSFVR
+829 ERLEQFRKNVSSFVR

-854 YSGSPLEDLSDFCR
+854 YSGSPLEDLCAFCR
-868 ELAQWIKAERT
+868 ELAQWIKAEHT
-879 HDEIDISS
+879 HDEVDISS
-887 ARLVVIDQKD
+887 ARLVAIEQKD
-897 KGVTNASVTMKGN
+897 KGITNASVTEKGD
-910 KLTGPRALGTAT
+910 KLSGPSAVGTAK
-922 VNDPQMVPLLEVI
+922 VKDPKLVPLLEVI
-935 DTLNTLFD
+935 DTLNSLFD

-948 AIAGLMALVIQA
+948 AVAGLMALVIEA
-960 AKSDEVLK
+960 AKSDEVLR

-987 RVLDTLLA
+987 RILDTLLA

-1024 VRLEAEQAVSTE
+1024 VRLDAEQEA
-1036 GDKPLR
+1036 R